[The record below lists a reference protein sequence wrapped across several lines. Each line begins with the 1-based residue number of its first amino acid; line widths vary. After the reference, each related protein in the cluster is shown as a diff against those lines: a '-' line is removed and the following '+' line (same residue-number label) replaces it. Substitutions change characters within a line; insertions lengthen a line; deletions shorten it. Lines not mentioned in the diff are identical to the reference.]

1 MIVKISKEEKGIADY
16 LKTGKK
22 RDSKLTR
29 DEKDDRLPLAGNLDL
44 IEMSEKHQSKK
55 KNKKHN
61 YYHISLSFTSE
72 EWNKLYESG
81 NIDELIIDF
90 LRLTFPN
97 HDIDELLFYA
107 EAHLPIIK
115 EEPYI
120 PRPEGA
126 LENRTLNKKH
136 KNGEPLKREPHI
148 HLIVSFENMKFT
160 HSVKTGGVIYTKG
173 ASKQQAKAVMAKS
186 VEKFKRVV
194 NDILSNKYGLNNIEP
209 LGMDEDQLEK
219 QYESFK
225 SAAQK
230 VRKGKEKDMQM
241 KIETDVVIEPKAN
254 TKEQNISVEEL
265 LADAR
270 NSTADYLLRMIE
282 EDESLKKD
290 YYDRAKRLNAVDIR
304 EFLPMINAKF
314 NITAKPEMVNDKY
327 KVRVDGFK
335 GTYNLTD
342 LMCKIVYNGRKG
354 ALFHVVNELE
364 QMLIEIQANKN
375 KPKITLSVS
384 SDFNT
389 PNKDS
394 KTQVLNN
401 WKTIQIEP
409 YNLKSVLKN
418 YSAIS
423 VASFKNKNEEDS
435 GIDGITP
442 VLIYDIDNSK
452 FTISDA
458 QNLLQSKGV
467 KGFIYPTTYQATDT
481 KVEKFK
487 LIIPTTKAPS
497 LNEYDEYIKEITR
510 ELGLYNIVN
519 NQSLYPSKFH
529 YTPVPGAELVS
540 ISGKTLDNTRAIEEA
555 GLKTDINNMDIK
567 AIYEDLQKLR
577 RYELSHEPKDADS
590 HIKRASYQA
599 ISSMISIKELIEYFD
614 ESAVLKEYKNHQILS
629 DKSDRY
635 LYLSEENT
643 AYSFNQNRHYTPY
656 IYIRDKF
663 DEAARKIKTGFLNDD
678 VIKKIGLKQNE
689 YEGFVKAID
698 SHLDINRYYLAFINR
713 TESFKKY
720 LPDIVR
726 INYKCLIYNIKTYMK
741 DWQDMQ
747 GFNKLKERYKTDKI
761 CLAEDHISFDSL
773 KIIKQELY
781 NKGLDKDFGVEQSTQ
796 QSNEIEG
803 KEQNVKLGNVKL
815 GYDGLRR

>member
-1 MIVKISKEEKGIADY
+1 MIVKISKGEKGVADY

-44 IEMSEKHQSKK
+44 IEMSERHQSKK
-55 KNKKHN
+55 KNKKYN

-72 EWNKLYESG
+72 EWSRLYESG
-81 NIDELIIDF
+81 NIDEFIMDF

-97 HDIDELLFYA
+97 HDIEELLFYA

-160 HSVKTGGVIYTKG
+160 HSVKTGGAIYAKG
-173 ASKQQAKAVMAKS
+173 AAKQQVKAIMAKS
-186 VEKFKRVV
+186 AEKFKRVV

-209 LGMDEDQLEK
+209 LSMDEDKLEK

-230 VRKGKEKDMQM
+230 VRKGKEKDTQI

-254 TKEQNISVEEL
+254 TKEQNISIEEL

-314 NITAKPEMVNDKY
+314 NITAKAEMVNDKY
-327 KVRVDGFK
+327 KARVDGFK

-364 QMLIEIQANKN
+364 QMLIELQANKN
-375 KPKITLSVS
+375 EPKITLSVS

-389 PNKDS
+389 PNKDP

-401 WKTIQIEP
+401 WETIQIEP

-423 VASFKNKNEEDS
+423 VASFKDKNEEDS
-435 GIDGITP
+435 SINGITP
-442 VLIYDIDNSK
+442 TLIYDIDSPK
-452 FTISDA
+452 FTINDA
-458 QNLLQSKGV
+458 QNLLQSKGI
-467 KGFIYPTTYQATDT
+467 KGFIYPTSYQAPDA

-519 NQSLYPSKFH
+519 NQSLYHSKFH
-529 YTPVPGAELVS
+529 YTPVSGSELVS
-540 ISGKTLDNTRAIEEA
+540 ISGKTFDNTRAIEDA
-555 GLKTDINNMDIK
+555 SLKTDINNMDIK

-577 RYELSHEPKDADS
+577 RYELSHEPKDS
-590 HIKRASYQA
+590 NLHIKRASYQA
-599 ISSMISIKELIEYFD
+599 ISSKIPIKELIEYFD
-614 ESAVLKEYKNHQILS
+614 ESTVFKKYKNHQILS
-629 DKSDRY
+629 GNSDRY
-635 LYLSEENT
+635 LYLPEENT
-643 AYSFNQNRHYTPY
+643 AYSFSQSRHYTPY

-663 DEAARKIKTGFLNDD
+663 YEAARKIKTGFLNDD
-678 VIKKIGLKQNE
+678 LIKKLGITQNE

-747 GFNKLKERYKTDKI
+747 GFNKLKECYKTDKI
-761 CLAEDHISFDSL
+761 SLTNDHISFGSL
-773 KIIKQELY
+773 KIKKQELY
-781 NKGLDKDFGVEQSTQ
+781 DQGLDSNFGVEQTKQPSDRV
-796 QSNEIEG
+796 EA
-803 KEQNVKLGNVKL
+803 KEQNIKS
-815 GYDGLRR
+815 GYDSLER

>member
-1 MIVKISKEEKGIADY
+1 MIVKISKGEKGIADY

-44 IEMSEKHQSKK
+44 IEMSEKHQIKK
-55 KNKKHN
+55 KNKKYN

-72 EWNKLYESG
+72 EWSRLYESG
-81 NIDELIIDF
+81 NIYELIMDF

-97 HDIDELLFYA
+97 HDIEELLFYV

-230 VRKGKEKDMQM
+230 VKKGKEKDTQM
-241 KIETDVVIEPKAN
+241 KIETDVVIEPKDN

-265 LADAR
+265 LADAK
-270 NSTADYLLRMIE
+270 NSTADYLLRIIE
-282 EDESLKKD
+282 EDESFKKD

-314 NITAKPEMVNDKY
+314 NITAKPEVVNDKY

-364 QMLIEIQANKN
+364 QMLIELQANKN
-375 KPKITLSVS
+375 EPKITLRVS
-384 SDFNT
+384 SDFGA
-389 PNKDS
+389 PNKDP

-401 WKTIQIEP
+401 WETIQIEP
-409 YNLKSVLKN
+409 YNLKSILKN

-423 VASFKNKNEEDS
+423 VVSFKGKNEEDS
-435 GIDGITP
+435 SIDGITP
-442 VLIYDIDNSK
+442 TLIYDIYSPK
-452 FTISDA
+452 FTINDA
-458 QNLLQSKGV
+458 QNLLQSKGI
-467 KGFIYPTTYQATDT
+467 KGFIYPTTYQTPDT

-487 LIIPTTKAPS
+487 LIIPTAKAPS

-519 NQSLYPSKFH
+519 NQSLYPSNFH
-529 YTPVPGAELVS
+529 YTPVPGSEVVS
-540 ISGKTLDNTRAIEEA
+540 IRGKTLDNTRAIEDVS
-555 GLKTDINNMDIK
+555 LKTDINNMDIK

-577 RYELSHEPKDADS
+577 RYELSHEPKDTKS

-599 ISSMISIKELIEYFD
+599 ISSKIPIKELIKYFD
-614 ESAVLKEYKNHQILS
+614 ESTMIKKYKDYQILS
-629 DKSDRY
+629 GNSGRY
-635 LYLSEENT
+635 LYLLEENT

-663 DEAARKIKTGFLNDD
+663 YEAARKIETGSYDD
-678 VIKKIGLKQNE
+678 DLIQKLRLKQNE

-747 GFNKLKERYKTDKI
+747 GFNKLKECYKTDKI
-761 CLAEDHISFDSL
+761 SLANDHISFGSL
-773 KIIKQELY
+773 KITKQELY
-781 NKGLDKDFGVEQSTQ
+781 GQGLDSNFGVEQTKQ
-796 QSNEIEG
+796 PSNMIEP
-803 KEQNVKLGNVKL
+803 KDQNIKS
-815 GYDGLRR
+815 GYDSLER

>member
-1 MIVKISKEEKGIADY
+1 MIVKISKGEKGIADY

-44 IEMSEKHQSKK
+44 IEMSEKHQGKK

-81 NIDELIIDF
+81 NIDELIMDF

-97 HDIDELLFYA
+97 HDIEELLFYV

-120 PRPEGA
+120 PRSEGA
-126 LENRTLNKKH
+126 LENKVLNKKH

-173 ASKQQAKAVMAKS
+173 AAKQQVKAVMAKS
-186 VEKFKRVV
+186 AEKFKRVV

-230 VRKGKEKDMQM
+230 VKKGKEKDTQM

-282 EDESLKKD
+282 EDESFKKD
-290 YYDRAKRLNAVDIR
+290 YYDRAKKLNAVDIR
-304 EFLPMINAKF
+304 ELLPMINAKF
-314 NITAKPEMVNDKY
+314 NIAAKAEMVNDKY

-364 QMLIEIQANKN
+364 QMLIELQANKN
-375 KPKITLSVS
+375 EPKITLSVS

-389 PNKDS
+389 PNKDP
-394 KTQVLNN
+394 KTQVLNS
-401 WKTIQIEP
+401 WETIRIEP

-423 VASFKNKNEEDS
+423 AASFKDKSEEAS
-435 GIDGITP
+435 SIDGITP
-442 VLIYDIDNSK
+442 TLIYDIDNSK
-452 FTISDA
+452 FTANDA
-458 QNLLQSKGV
+458 QNLLQSKGI
-467 KGFIYPTTYQATDT
+467 KGFIYPTTYQAPDT

-510 ELGLYNIVN
+510 ELRLYNIVN

-529 YTPVPGAELVS
+529 YTPVPGSEVIS
-540 ISGKTLDNTRAIEEA
+540 ISGKTFDNTRAIEDA
-555 GLKTDINNMDIK
+555 SLKTDINNMDIR
-567 AIYEDLQKLR
+567 AIYEVLQNQRK
-577 RYELSHEPKDADS
+577 YELSHEPKDSNS

-599 ISSMISIKELIEYFD
+599 ISSKIPIKELIEYFD
-614 ESAVLKEYKNHQILS
+614 ESTMVKKYKDYQILS
-629 DKSDRY
+629 GNSGRY
-635 LYLSEENT
+635 LYLPEENT
-643 AYSFNQNRHYTPY
+643 AYSFSQNRHYTPY

-663 DEAARKIKTGFLNDD
+663 YDAARKINTGFYDD
-678 VIKKIGLKQNE
+678 DLIQKLSITKNE
-689 YEGFVKAID
+689 YECFVKDID
-698 SHLDINRYYLAFINR
+698 NHLDINRYYLAFINR
-713 TESFKKY
+713 TENFKKY
-720 LPDIVR
+720 LSDIAK
-726 INYKCLIYNIKTYMK
+726 INYKGLIYNIKTYMK

-747 GFNKLKERYKTDKI
+747 GFNKLKERYKADKI
-761 CLAEDHISFDSL
+761 SLANDHISFGSL
-773 KIIKQELY
+773 KITKQELY
-781 NKGLDKDFGVEQSTQ
+781 NQGLDNNFRIEQTKQ
-796 QSNEIEG
+796 TSNRAEG
-803 KEQNVKLGNVKL
+803 KEQNIKS
-815 GYDGLRR
+815 GYDSLER

>member
-1 MIVKISKEEKGIADY
+1 MIVKISKGEKGVADY

-44 IEMSEKHQSKK
+44 IEMSERHQSK
-55 KNKKHN
+55 NKKYN

-72 EWNKLYESG
+72 EWSRLYESG
-81 NIDELIIDF
+81 NIYELIMDF
-90 LRLTFPN
+90 LKLTFPN
-97 HDIDELLFYA
+97 HDIEELLFYV

-126 LENRTLNKKH
+126 LENRVLNKKH

-230 VRKGKEKDMQM
+230 VRKGKEKDTQM
-241 KIETDVVIEPKAN
+241 KIERDVVIEPKAN

-265 LADAR
+265 LADAK

-290 YYDRAKRLNAVDIR
+290 YYDRAKRLNAMDIR

-314 NITAKPEMVNDKY
+314 NITAKPKIVNDKY
-327 KVRVDGFK
+327 KVSVDEFK

-364 QMLIEIQANKN
+364 QMLIELQANKN
-375 KPKITLSVS
+375 EPKITLSVS

-389 PNKDS
+389 PNKDP

-401 WKTIQIEP
+401 WETIQIEP

-423 VASFKNKNEEDS
+423 VASFKDKNEEDS
-435 GIDGITP
+435 SIDSITP
-442 VLIYDIDNSK
+442 TLIYDINNSK
-452 FTISDA
+452 FTANDA
-458 QNLLQSKGV
+458 QNLLQSKEI
-467 KGFIYPTTYQATDT
+467 KGFIYPTTYQAPDA
-481 KVEKFK
+481 KVENFK

-529 YTPVPGAELVS
+529 YTPVPGSELVC
-540 ISGKTLDNTRAIEEA
+540 ISGKTLDNTRAIEDA
-555 GLKTDINNMDIK
+555 GLKTDLNNMDIK
-567 AIYEDLQKLR
+567 VIEKNLQNLR
-577 RYELSHEPKDADS
+577 KYELSHEPKDTNS

-599 ISSMISIKELIEYFD
+599 ISSKIPIKELIEYFD
-614 ESAVLKEYKNHQILS
+614 ESTVFKKYKNHQILS
-629 DKSDRY
+629 GKSGRY
-635 LYLSEENT
+635 LYLPEENT
-643 AYSFNQNRHYTPY
+643 AYSFSQNRHYTPY

-663 DEAARKIKTGFLNDD
+663 YEAARKIKTGFYDD
-678 VIKKIGLKQNE
+678 DLIQKLSITKNE
-689 YEGFVKAID
+689 YEGFVKVID
-698 SHLDINRYYLAFINR
+698 NHLDINRYYLAFINR

-726 INYKCLIYNIKTYMK
+726 INYKCLIYSIKTYMK

-747 GFNKLKERYKTDKI
+747 GFNKLKECYKTDKI
-761 CLAEDHISFDSL
+761 SLANDHISFGSL
-773 KIIKQELY
+773 KITKQELY
-781 NKGLDKDFGVEQSTQ
+781 DQGLDRDFGIEQTKQ
-796 QSNEIEG
+796 PSNRAEG
-803 KEQNVKLGNVKL
+803 KEQNIKS
-815 GYDGLRR
+815 GYDSLER

>member
-1 MIVKISKEEKGIADY
+1 MIVKISKGEKGIADY

-44 IEMSEKHQSKK
+44 IEMSEKHQIKK
-55 KNKKHN
+55 KNKKYN

-72 EWNKLYESG
+72 EWSRLYESG
-81 NIDELIIDF
+81 NIDEFIMDF
-90 LRLTFPN
+90 LKLTFPN

-126 LENRTLNKKH
+126 LENRVLNKKH

-160 HSVKTGGVIYTKG
+160 HSVKTGGAIYAKG
-173 ASKQQAKAVMAKS
+173 ASKQQAKAIMAKS

-209 LGMDEDQLEK
+209 LGMGEDQLEK

-230 VRKGKEKDMQM
+230 VRKGKEKDTQM

-282 EDESLKKD
+282 EDESFKKD

-327 KVRVDGFK
+327 KVSVDGFK

-364 QMLIEIQANKN
+364 QMLIELQANKN
-375 KPKITLSVS
+375 EPKITLSVS

-389 PNKDS
+389 PNKDP
-394 KTQVLNN
+394 KTQVLNS
-401 WKTIQIEP
+401 WKTIRIEP

-423 VASFKNKNEEDS
+423 VASFKDKNEEYSSIDS
-435 GIDGITP
+435 ITP
-442 VLIYDIDNSK
+442 TLIYDIDSPK
-452 FTISDA
+452 FTINDA
-458 QNLLQSKGV
+458 QNLLQSKEI
-467 KGFIYPTTYQATDT
+467 KGFIYPTTYQAPDT

-487 LIIPTTKAPS
+487 LIIPTAKAPS

-519 NQSLYPSKFH
+519 NQSLYHSKFH

-555 GLKTDINNMDIK
+555 GLKTDLNNMDVK
-567 AIYEDLQKLR
+567 AIEKNLQNLR
-577 RYELSHEPKDADS
+577 KYELSCEPKDTNS
-590 HIKRASYQA
+590 HIKRVSYQA
-599 ISSMISIKELIEYFD
+599 ISSKISIKELIEYFD

-629 DKSDRY
+629 SNSSRY
-635 LYLSEENT
+635 LYLPEENT
-643 AYSFNQNRHYTPY
+643 VYSFSQNRLYTPY

-663 DEAARKIKTGFLNDD
+663 YEAARKIKTGFLNDD
-678 VIKKIGLKQNE
+678 LIKKLGITQNE

-698 SHLDINRYYLAFINR
+698 GHLDINRYYLAFINR

-747 GFNKLKERYKTDKI
+747 GFNKLKKCYKADKI
-761 CLAEDHISFDSL
+761 SLANDHISFGSL
-773 KIIKQELY
+773 KITKQELY
-781 NKGLDKDFGVEQSTQ
+781 GQGLDSNFGAEQTKQPS
-796 QSNEIEG
+796 SMIET
-803 KEQNVKLGNVKL
+803 KEWNVKSGHDSLE
-815 GYDGLRR
+815 R

>member
-1 MIVKISKEEKGIADY
+1 MIVKISKGEKGIADY

-55 KNKKHN
+55 KNKKYN

-72 EWNKLYESG
+72 EWSRLYESG
-81 NIDELIIDF
+81 NIDEFIMDF
-90 LRLTFPN
+90 LKLTFPN

-126 LENRTLNKKH
+126 LENRVLNKKH

-160 HSVKTGGVIYTKG
+160 HSVKTGGAIYAKG
-173 ASKQQAKAVMAKS
+173 ASKQQAKAIMAKS

-209 LGMDEDQLEK
+209 LGMDEDQLKK

-230 VRKGKEKDMQM
+230 VKKGKEKDTQM

-254 TKEQNISVEEL
+254 TKKQNISVEEL

-282 EDESLKKD
+282 EDESFKKD

-327 KVRVDGFK
+327 KVSVDGFK

-364 QMLIEIQANKN
+364 QMLIELQANKN
-375 KPKITLSVS
+375 EPKITLSVS

-389 PNKDS
+389 PNKDP
-394 KTQVLNN
+394 KTQVLNS
-401 WKTIQIEP
+401 WKTIRIEP

-423 VASFKNKNEEDS
+423 VASFKDKNEEDS
-435 GIDGITP
+435 SIDGITP
-442 VLIYDIDNSK
+442 TLIYDIDSPK
-452 FTISDA
+452 FTINDA
-458 QNLLQSKGV
+458 QNLLQSKGI
-467 KGFIYPTTYQATDT
+467 KGFIYPTSYQAPDA
-481 KVEKFK
+481 KVENFK

-519 NQSLYPSKFH
+519 NQSLYPSNFH
-529 YTPVPGAELVS
+529 YTPVPGSELVS
-540 ISGKTLDNTRAIEEA
+540 IRGKTFDNTRAIEDA
-555 GLKTDINNMDIK
+555 SLKTDINNMDIK

-577 RYELSHEPKDADS
+577 RYELSHEPKDTDS
-590 HIKRASYQA
+590 HIKRANYQA

-629 DKSDRY
+629 SNSSRY
-635 LYLSEENT
+635 LYLPEENT
-643 AYSFNQNRHYTPY
+643 VYSFSQNRLYTPY

-663 DEAARKIKTGFLNDD
+663 YEAARKIKTGFLNDD
-678 VIKKIGLKQNE
+678 LIKKLGITQNE

-698 SHLDINRYYLAFINR
+698 GHLDINRYYLAFINR

-747 GFNKLKERYKTDKI
+747 GFNKLKKCYKADKI
-761 CLAEDHISFDSL
+761 SLANDHISFGSL
-773 KIIKQELY
+773 KITKQELY
-781 NKGLDKDFGVEQSTQ
+781 GQGLDSNFGAEQTKQPS
-796 QSNEIEG
+796 SMIET
-803 KEQNVKLGNVKL
+803 KEWNVKSGH
-815 GYDGLRR
+815 DGLER

>member
-1 MIVKISKEEKGIADY
+1 MIVKISKGEKGVADY

-44 IEMSEKHQSKK
+44 IEMSERHQSKK
-55 KNKKHN
+55 KNKKYN

-72 EWNKLYESG
+72 EWSRLYESG
-81 NIDELIIDF
+81 NIDEFIMDF

-173 ASKQQAKAVMAKS
+173 ASKQQTKAIMAKS

-230 VRKGKEKDMQM
+230 VRKGKEKDTQM
-241 KIETDVVIEPKAN
+241 KIETDVVIEPKDS

-265 LADAR
+265 LADAK
-270 NSTADYLLRMIE
+270 NSTADYILRMIE
-282 EDESLKKD
+282 EDDGFKKD

-364 QMLIEIQANKN
+364 QMLIELRANKN
-375 KPKITLSVS
+375 EPKITLSVS
-384 SDFNT
+384 SDFST
-389 PNKDS
+389 PNKNP
-394 KTQVLNN
+394 KTQVLNS
-401 WKTIQIEP
+401 WETIRIEP
-409 YNLKSVLKN
+409 YNLKSILKN

-423 VASFKNKNEEDS
+423 VASFKDKSEEAS

-442 VLIYDIDNSK
+442 TLIYDIDSPK

-458 QNLLQSKGV
+458 QNLLQSKGI
-467 KGFIYPTTYQATDT
+467 KGFIYPTTYQAPGT

-519 NQSLYPSKFH
+519 NQSLYPSNFH
-529 YTPVPGAELVS
+529 YTPVPGSEVVS
-540 ISGKTLDNTRAIEEA
+540 IRGKTFDNTRAIEDA
-555 GLKTDINNMDIK
+555 SLKTDLNNMDVK
-567 AIYEDLQKLR
+567 AIEENLQKLR
-577 RYELSHEPKDADS
+577 RYELSHEPKDS
-590 HIKRASYQA
+590 NLHIKRVSYQA
-599 ISSMISIKELIEYFD
+599 ISSKIPIKELIEYFD
-614 ESAVLKEYKNHQILS
+614 ESTVFKKYKNHQILS
-629 DKSDRY
+629 SKSGRY
-635 LYLSEENT
+635 LYLPEENI
-643 AYSFNQNRHYTPY
+643 AYSFSQNRHYTPY

-663 DEAARKIKTGFLNDD
+663 DEAARKIKIGFLNDG
-678 VIKKIGLKQNE
+678 VIKKLGLKQNE

-698 SHLDINRYYLAFINR
+698 GHLDIDRYYLAFINR

-720 LPDIVR
+720 LPNIVR

-747 GFNKLKERYKTDKI
+747 GFNELKERYKTDKI
-761 CLAEDHISFDSL
+761 SLANDHISFGSI
-773 KIIKQELY
+773 KITKQELY
-781 NKGLDKDFGVEQSTQ
+781 GQGLDKNFGGVGQSKQ
-796 QSNEIEG
+796 QSSEI
-803 KEQNVKLGNVKL
+803 KAIEQNVKS
-815 GYDGLRR
+815 GYDGLGR

>member
-1 MIVKISKEEKGIADY
+1 MIVKISKGEKGVADY

-44 IEMSEKHQSKK
+44 IEMSERHQSKK
-55 KNKKHN
+55 KNKKYN

-72 EWNKLYESG
+72 EWSRLYESG
-81 NIDELIIDF
+81 NIDEFIMDF

-148 HLIVSFENMKFT
+148 HIIVSFENMKFT
-160 HSVKTGGVIYTKG
+160 HSVKTGGAIYTKG
-173 ASKQQAKAVMAKS
+173 ASKQQTKAIMAKS
-186 VEKFKRVV
+186 AEKFKRVV

-230 VRKGKEKDMQM
+230 VKKGKEKDTQM

-265 LADAR
+265 LADAK

-282 EDESLKKD
+282 EDESFKKD

-364 QMLIEIQANKN
+364 QMLIELQANKN
-375 KPKITLSVS
+375 EPKITLSVS

-389 PNKDS
+389 PNKDP
-394 KTQVLNN
+394 KAQVLNS
-401 WKTIQIEP
+401 WKTIRIEP

-442 VLIYDIDNSK
+442 TLIYDIYSPK
-452 FTISDA
+452 FTINDA
-458 QNLLQSKGV
+458 QNLLQSKGI
-467 KGFIYPTTYQATDT
+467 KGFMYPTSYQAPDT

-529 YTPVPGAELVS
+529 YTPVPGSELVS

-555 GLKTDINNMDIK
+555 GLKTDINNMDVK
-567 AIYEDLQKLR
+567 ALEENLQKLR
-577 RYELSHEPKDADS
+577 IYELSCEPKDTNS
-590 HIKRASYQA
+590 HIKRTSYQA
-599 ISSMISIKELIEYFD
+599 ISSKIPIKELIEYFD
-614 ESAVLKEYKNHQILS
+614 ESTVLKEYKNHQILS
-629 DKSDRY
+629 SNSSRY
-635 LYLSEENT
+635 LYLPEENT
-643 AYSFNQNRHYTPY
+643 VYSFSQNRLYTPY

-663 DEAARKIKTGFLNDD
+663 YEAARKIKTGFYDD
-678 VIKKIGLKQNE
+678 DLIKKLGITQNE

-698 SHLDINRYYLAFINR
+698 GHLDINRYYLAFINR

-747 GFNKLKERYKTDKI
+747 GFNKLKKCYKADKI
-761 CLAEDHISFDSL
+761 SLANDHISFGSL
-773 KIIKQELY
+773 KITKQELY
-781 NKGLDKDFGVEQSTQ
+781 GQGLDSNFGAEQTKQPS
-796 QSNEIEG
+796 SMIET
-803 KEQNVKLGNVKL
+803 KEWNVKSGHDSLE
-815 GYDGLRR
+815 R

>member
-1 MIVKISKEEKGIADY
+1 MIVKISKGEKGIADY

-55 KNKKHN
+55 KNKKYN

-72 EWNKLYESG
+72 EWSRLYESG
-81 NIDELIIDF
+81 NIYEFIMDF

-148 HLIVSFENMKFT
+148 HLIISFENMEFT
-160 HSVKTGGVIYTKG
+160 HSVKTGGAIYAKG
-173 ASKQQAKAVMAKS
+173 AAKQQVKAIMAKS
-186 VEKFKRVV
+186 AEKFKRVV

-209 LGMDEDQLEK
+209 LSMDEDQLKK

-230 VRKGKEKDMQM
+230 VKKGKEKDTQM

-254 TKEQNISVEEL
+254 TKEQNTSVEEL
-265 LADAR
+265 LADAK
-270 NSTADYLLRMIE
+270 NFTADYLLRMIE
-282 EDESLKKD
+282 KDESFKKD

-364 QMLIEIQANKN
+364 QMLIELQVNKN
-375 KPKITLSVS
+375 EPKITLSVS
-384 SDFNT
+384 SDFST
-389 PNKDS
+389 PNKNP
-394 KTQVLNN
+394 KTQVLNS

-409 YNLKSVLKN
+409 YNLKSILKN
-418 YSAIS
+418 YSAVS
-423 VASFKNKNEEDS
+423 VASFKDKSEEAS
-435 GIDGITP
+435 SVDGITP
-442 VLIYDIDNSK
+442 TLIYDIDNSK
-452 FTISDA
+452 FSANDA
-458 QNLLQSKGV
+458 QNLLQSKGI
-467 KGFIYPTTYQATDT
+467 KGFIYPTTYQTPDT

-497 LNEYDEYIKEITR
+497 LNEYDEYIKETTR

-529 YTPVPGAELVS
+529 YTPVPGSEVVS
-540 ISGKTLDNTRAIEEA
+540 IRGKTFDNTRAIEDA
-555 GLKTDINNMDIK
+555 GLKTDLNNMDIK
-567 AIYEDLQKLR
+567 AIEENLQKLR
-577 RYELSHEPKDADS
+577 RYELSHEPKDS
-590 HIKRASYQA
+590 NLHIKRASYQA
-599 ISSMISIKELIEYFD
+599 ISSKIPIKELIEYFD
-614 ESAVLKEYKNHQILS
+614 ESTMVKKYKDYQILFNNNS
-629 DKSDRY
+629 RY

-643 AYSFNQNRHYTPY
+643 AYSFSQNRHYTPY

-663 DEAARKIKTGFLNDD
+663 YEAARKIKTGFYDD
-678 VIKKIGLKQNE
+678 DLIQKLSITKNE
-689 YEGFVKAID
+689 YEGFVKDID
-698 SHLDINRYYLAFINR
+698 NHLDINRYYLAFINR
-713 TESFKKY
+713 TENFKKY
-720 LPDIVR
+720 LSDIAK
-726 INYKCLIYNIKTYMK
+726 INYKGLIYNIKTYMK

-747 GFNKLKERYKTDKI
+747 GFNNLKERYKTDKI

-781 NKGLDKDFGVEQSTQ
+781 GQGLDSNFGAEQTKQPS
-796 QSNEIEG
+796 SMIET
-803 KEQNVKLGNVKL
+803 KEWNVKSGHDSLE
-815 GYDGLRR
+815 R

>member
-1 MIVKISKEEKGIADY
+1 MIVKISKGEKGVADY

-44 IEMSEKHQSKK
+44 IEMSEKHQIKK
-55 KNKKHN
+55 KNKKYN

-72 EWNKLYESG
+72 EWSRLYESG
-81 NIDELIIDF
+81 NIYELIMDF

-97 HDIDELLFYA
+97 HDIEELLFYV

-148 HLIVSFENMKFT
+148 HLIISFENMEFT

-230 VRKGKEKDMQM
+230 VRKGKEKDTQM

-265 LADAR
+265 LADAK

-282 EDESLKKD
+282 EDESFKKD
-290 YYDRAKRLNAVDIR
+290 YYDRAKKLNAVDIR
-304 EFLPMINAKF
+304 ELLPMINAKF
-314 NITAKPEMVNDKY
+314 NIAAKAEMVNDKY

-364 QMLIEIQANKN
+364 QMLIELQANKN
-375 KPKITLSVS
+375 EPKITLSVS

-389 PNKDS
+389 PNKDP
-394 KTQVLNN
+394 KTQVLNS
-401 WKTIQIEP
+401 WKTIRIEP

-423 VASFKNKNEEDS
+423 VASFKDKNEEDS
-435 GIDGITP
+435 SIDGITP
-442 VLIYDIDNSK
+442 TLIYDIYSPK
-452 FTISDA
+452 FTINDA
-458 QNLLQSKGV
+458 QNLLQSKGI
-467 KGFIYPTTYQATDT
+467 KGFIYPTTYQAPDT

-519 NQSLYPSKFH
+519 NSSLHYSKFH

-577 RYELSHEPKDADS
+577 RYELSHEPKDS
-590 HIKRASYQA
+590 NLHIKRASYQA
-599 ISSMISIKELIEYFD
+599 ISSKIPIKELIEYFD
-614 ESAVLKEYKNHQILS
+614 ESTVFKKYKNHQILS
-629 DKSDRY
+629 GKSGRY
-635 LYLSEENT
+635 LYLPEENT
-643 AYSFNQNRHYTPY
+643 AYSFSQNRHYTPY

-663 DEAARKIKTGFLNDD
+663 YEAARKIKTGFYDD
-678 VIKKIGLKQNE
+678 DLIQKLRLKQNE

-747 GFNKLKERYKTDKI
+747 GFNKLKECYKTDKI
-761 CLAEDHISFDSL
+761 SLANDHISFGSL
-773 KIIKQELY
+773 KITKQELY
-781 NKGLDKDFGVEQSTQ
+781 GQGLDSNFGAEQTKQPSSVAEHKDQD
-796 QSNEIEG
+796 
-803 KEQNVKLGNVKL
+803 VKSE
-815 GYDGLRR
+815 YDGLRR

>member
-1 MIVKISKEEKGIADY
+1 MIVKISKGEKGIADY

-44 IEMSEKHQSKK
+44 IEMSEKHQIKK
-55 KNKKHN
+55 KNKKYN

-72 EWNKLYESG
+72 EWSRLYESG
-81 NIDELIIDF
+81 NIYELIMDF
-90 LRLTFPN
+90 LKLTFPN
-97 HDIDELLFYA
+97 HDIEELLFYV

-126 LENRTLNKKH
+126 LENRVLNKKH

-230 VRKGKEKDMQM
+230 VRKGKEKDTQM
-241 KIETDVVIEPKAN
+241 KIERDVVIEPKAN

-304 EFLPMINAKF
+304 EFLPIINAKF
-314 NITAKPEMVNDKY
+314 NITAKPKIVNDKY
-327 KVRVDGFK
+327 KVSVDGFK

-364 QMLIEIQANKN
+364 QMYIELEANKN
-375 KPKITLSVS
+375 EPKITLSVS
-384 SDFNT
+384 SDFST
-389 PNKDS
+389 PNKNP
-394 KTQVLNN
+394 KTQVLNS

-409 YNLKSVLKN
+409 YNLKSILKN

-423 VASFKNKNEEDS
+423 VAGFKDKNEEADNIDS
-435 GIDGITP
+435 ITP
-442 VLIYDIDNSK
+442 TLIYDIDNSK

-458 QNLLQSKGV
+458 QNLLQSKGI
-467 KGFIYPTTYQATDT
+467 KGFIYTTTYQTPDT

-510 ELGLYNIVN
+510 ELGLYNILN

-529 YTPVPGAELVS
+529 YTPVPGSEVVS
-540 ISGKTLDNTRAIEEA
+540 ISGKTFDNTRAIEDA
-555 GLKTDINNMDIK
+555 SLKTDINNMDIK
-567 AIYEDLQKLR
+567 VIEKNLQNLR
-577 RYELSHEPKDADS
+577 KYELSHEPKDTDS

-599 ISSMISIKELIEYFD
+599 ISSKISIKELIEYFD
-614 ESAVLKEYKNHQILS
+614 ESSMVKKYKNHQILS
-629 DKSDRY
+629 GNSGRY
-635 LYLSEENT
+635 LYLPEENT
-643 AYSFNQNRHYTPY
+643 VYSFSQNRHYTPY

-663 DEAARKIKTGFLNDD
+663 YEAARKIKTGFLNDD
-678 VIKKIGLKQNE
+678 LIQKLSITKNE
-689 YEGFVKAID
+689 YEGFVKDID
-698 SHLDINRYYLAFINR
+698 NHLDINRYYLAFINR

-726 INYKCLIYNIKTYMK
+726 INYQGLIYNIKTHMK

-747 GFNKLKERYKTDKI
+747 GFNKLKERYKTDNI
-761 CLAEDHISFDSL
+761 SLANDHISFGSL
-773 KIIKQELY
+773 KITKQELY
-781 NKGLDKDFGVEQSTQ
+781 SQGLDSNFGAEQTKQ
-796 QSNEIEG
+796 PSNIIET
-803 KEQNVKLGNVKL
+803 KEQNIKS
-815 GYDGLRR
+815 GYDSFER

>member
-1 MIVKISKEEKGIADY
+1 MIVKISKGEKGVADY

-44 IEMSEKHQSKK
+44 IEMSERHQSKK
-55 KNKKHN
+55 KNKKYN

-72 EWNKLYESG
+72 EWSRLYESG
-81 NIDELIIDF
+81 NIDEFIMDF

-160 HSVKTGGVIYTKG
+160 HSVKTGGAIYTKG
-173 ASKQQAKAVMAKS
+173 ASKQQTKAIMAKS

-230 VRKGKEKDMQM
+230 VKKGKEKDTQM
-241 KIETDVVIEPKAN
+241 KIETDVVIEPKDN

-265 LADAR
+265 LADAK

-282 EDESLKKD
+282 EDERFKKD
-290 YYDRAKRLNAVDIR
+290 YYDRAKRLNAVDIS

-314 NITAKPEMVNDKY
+314 NITAKPEVVNDKY

-364 QMLIEIQANKN
+364 QMFIELEANKN
-375 KPKITLSVS
+375 EPKITLSVS
-384 SDFNT
+384 SDFSA
-389 PNKDS
+389 PNKNP
-394 KTQVLNN
+394 KTQVLNS
-401 WKTIQIEP
+401 WKTIRIEP

-442 VLIYDIDNSK
+442 TLIYDIYSPK
-452 FTISDA
+452 FTINDA
-458 QNLLQSKGV
+458 QNLLQSKGI
-467 KGFIYPTTYQATDT
+467 KGFIYPTTYQTPDT

-487 LIIPTTKAPS
+487 LIIPTAKAPS

-519 NQSLYPSKFH
+519 NQSLYPSNFH
-529 YTPVPGAELVS
+529 YTPVPGSEVVS
-540 ISGKTLDNTRAIEEA
+540 IRGKTLDNTRAIEDVS
-555 GLKTDINNMDIK
+555 LKTDINNMDIK

-577 RYELSHEPKDADS
+577 RYELSHEPKDTKS

-599 ISSMISIKELIEYFD
+599 ISSKIPIKELIKYFD
-614 ESAVLKEYKNHQILS
+614 ESTMIKKYKDYQILS
-629 DKSDRY
+629 GNSGRY
-635 LYLSEENT
+635 LYLLEENT

-663 DEAARKIKTGFLNDD
+663 YEAARKIETGSYDD
-678 VIKKIGLKQNE
+678 DLIQKLRLKQNE

-713 TESFKKY
+713 TENFKKY
-720 LPDIVR
+720 LSDIAK
-726 INYKCLIYNIKTYMK
+726 INYKGLIHNIKTYMK

-761 CLAEDHISFDSL
+761 YLTNDHISFGSL
-773 KIIKQELY
+773 KIAKQELY
-781 NKGLDKDFGVEQSTQ
+781 NQGLDKNFGVEQSKQ
-796 QSNEIEG
+796 QSSEI
-803 KEQNVKLGNVKL
+803 KAIEQNVKS
-815 GYDGLRR
+815 GYDGLGR

>member
-1 MIVKISKEEKGIADY
+1 MIVKISKGEKGIADY

-44 IEMSEKHQSKK
+44 IEMSEKHQIKK
-55 KNKKHN
+55 KNKKYN

-72 EWNKLYESG
+72 EWSRLYESG
-81 NIDELIIDF
+81 NIYELIMDF

-97 HDIDELLFYA
+97 HDIEELLFYV

-126 LENRTLNKKH
+126 LENKVLNKKH

-173 ASKQQAKAVMAKS
+173 AAKQQVKAVMAKS
-186 VEKFKRVV
+186 AEKFKRVV

-230 VRKGKEKDMQM
+230 VKKGKEKDTQM

-282 EDESLKKD
+282 EDESFKKD
-290 YYDRAKRLNAVDIR
+290 YYDRAKKLNAVDIR
-304 EFLPMINAKF
+304 ELLPMINAKF
-314 NITAKPEMVNDKY
+314 NIAAKAEMVNDKY

-364 QMLIEIQANKN
+364 QMLIELQANKN
-375 KPKITLSVS
+375 EPKITLSVS
-384 SDFNT
+384 SDFST
-389 PNKDS
+389 PNKNP
-394 KTQVLNN
+394 KTQVLNS
-401 WKTIQIEP
+401 WKTIRIEP

-423 VASFKNKNEEDS
+423 VASFKDKSEEAS

-442 VLIYDIDNSK
+442 TLIYDIDSPK

-458 QNLLQSKGV
+458 QNLLQSKEI
-467 KGFIYPTTYQATDT
+467 KGFIYPTTYQAPDT

-487 LIIPTTKAPS
+487 LIIPTAKAPS

-519 NQSLYPSKFH
+519 NSSLHPSKFH
-529 YTPVPGAELVS
+529 YTPVPGSEVVS
-540 ISGKTLDNTRAIEEA
+540 IRGKTFDNTRAIEDA
-555 GLKTDINNMDIK
+555 GLKTDINNMDVK
-567 AIYEDLQKLR
+567 AIYENLQKLR
-577 RYELSHEPKDADS
+577 KYELSHEPKDTNL
-590 HIKRASYQA
+590 HIKRVSYQA
-599 ISSMISIKELIEYFD
+599 LSSKISIKELIEYFD

-629 DKSDRY
+629 GKSGRY
-635 LYLSEENT
+635 LYLPEENT
-643 AYSFNQNRHYTPY
+643 AYSFNQNRLYTPY

-663 DEAARKIKTGFLNDD
+663 YEAARKIKTGFYDD
-678 VIKKIGLKQNE
+678 DLIKKLGLKRNE
-689 YEGFVKAID
+689 YEGFIKAID
-698 SHLDINRYYLAFINR
+698 GHLDINRYYLAFINR
-713 TESFKKY
+713 TENFKKY
-720 LPDIVR
+720 LSDIAK
-726 INYKCLIYNIKTYMK
+726 INYKGLIYNIKTYMK

-747 GFNKLKERYKTDKI
+747 GFNKLKERYQTDKI
-761 CLAEDHISFDSL
+761 YLTEDHISFGSL
-773 KIIKQELY
+773 KITKQELY
-781 NKGLDKDFGVEQSTQ
+781 NQGLDKNFGGVGQSKQ
-796 QSNEIEG
+796 QSSEI
-803 KEQNVKLGNVKL
+803 KAIEQNVKS
-815 GYDGLRR
+815 GYDGLGR

>member
-1 MIVKISKEEKGIADY
+1 MIVKISKGEKGIADY

-44 IEMSEKHQSKK
+44 IEMSEKHQIKK
-55 KNKKHN
+55 KNKKYN

-72 EWNKLYESG
+72 EWSRLYESG
-81 NIDELIIDF
+81 NIDEFIMDF
-90 LRLTFPN
+90 LKLTFPN

-120 PRPEGA
+120 PRPEGT
-126 LENRTLNKKH
+126 LENKVLNKKH

-160 HSVKTGGVIYTKG
+160 HSVKTGGAIYTKG

-186 VEKFKRVV
+186 AEKFKRVV

-209 LGMDEDQLEK
+209 LGMDEDQLKK

-230 VRKGKEKDMQM
+230 VKKGKEKDTQM

-254 TKEQNISVEEL
+254 TKKQNISVEEL

-282 EDESLKKD
+282 EDESFKKD

-327 KVRVDGFK
+327 KVRVDGFN

-364 QMLIEIQANKN
+364 QMLIELQANKN
-375 KPKITLSVS
+375 ESKITLSVS
-384 SDFNT
+384 SDFSTQNQD
-389 PNKDS
+389 P
-394 KTQVLNN
+394 KTQVLNS

-409 YNLKSVLKN
+409 YNLKSILKN

-423 VASFKNKNEEDS
+423 VASYKDKSEEAS
-435 GIDGITP
+435 SIDGITP
-442 VLIYDIDNSK
+442 TLIYDIYSPK
-452 FTISDA
+452 FTINDA
-458 QNLLQSKGV
+458 QNLLQSKGI
-467 KGFIYPTTYQATDT
+467 KGFIYPTSYQAPDA
-481 KVEKFK
+481 KVENFK

-529 YTPVPGAELVS
+529 YTPVPGSELVS
-540 ISGKTLDNTRAIEEA
+540 IRGKTFDNTRAIEDA
-555 GLKTDINNMDIK
+555 GLKTDINNMEIK

-577 RYELSHEPKDADS
+577 RYELSCEPKDTNS

-599 ISSMISIKELIEYFD
+599 ISSKISIKELIEYFD
-614 ESAVLKEYKNHQILS
+614 ESSMVKKYKNHQILS
-629 DKSDRY
+629 GNSDRY
-635 LYLSEENT
+635 LYLPEENT

-663 DEAARKIKTGFLNDD
+663 YEAARKIKTGFYDD
-678 VIKKIGLKQNE
+678 DLIQKLRLKQNE
-689 YEGFVKAID
+689 YKGFVKGID
-698 SHLDINRYYLAFINR
+698 DHLDINRYYLAFINR
-713 TESFKKY
+713 TENFKKY
-720 LPDIVR
+720 LSNIAKT
-726 INYKCLIYNIKTYMK
+726 NYKGLIYNIKTYMK

-747 GFNKLKERYKTDKI
+747 GFNKLKERYKADKI
-761 CLAEDHISFDSL
+761 SLANDHISFGSL
-773 KIIKQELY
+773 KITKQELY
-781 NKGLDKDFGVEQSTQ
+781 NQGLDNNFRIEQTKQ
-796 QSNEIEG
+796 TSNRAEG
-803 KEQNVKLGNVKL
+803 KEQNIKS
-815 GYDGLRR
+815 GYDSLER

>member
-1 MIVKISKEEKGIADY
+1 MIVKISKGEKGIADY

-44 IEMSEKHQSKK
+44 IEMSEKHQIKK
-55 KNKKHN
+55 KNKKYN

-72 EWNKLYESG
+72 EWSRLYESG
-81 NIDELIIDF
+81 NIDEFIMDF

-120 PRPEGA
+120 PRPEGT
-126 LENRTLNKKH
+126 LENKVLNKKH

-173 ASKQQAKAVMAKS
+173 ASKQQTKAIMAKS

-230 VRKGKEKDMQM
+230 VKKGKEKDTHM
-241 KIETDVVIEPKAN
+241 KIETDVVIEPKEN

-265 LADAR
+265 LADAK

-282 EDESLKKD
+282 EDESFKKD
-290 YYDRAKRLNAVDIR
+290 YYDRAKRLNAIDIR

-314 NITAKPEMVNDKY
+314 NITTKPKIVNDKY
-327 KVRVDGFK
+327 KVSVDGFK

-364 QMLIEIQANKN
+364 QMLIELQVNKN
-375 KPKITLSVS
+375 EPKITLSVS
-384 SDFNT
+384 SDFST
-389 PNKDS
+389 PNKNP
-394 KTQVLNN
+394 KTQVLNS
-401 WKTIQIEP
+401 WKTIRIEP

-423 VASFKNKNEEDS
+423 VASFKDKSEEAND
-435 GIDGITP
+435 IDGITP
-442 VLIYDIDNSK
+442 TLIYDIDSPK
-452 FTISDA
+452 FTINDA
-458 QNLLQSKGV
+458 QNLLQSKGI
-467 KGFIYPTTYQATDT
+467 KGFIYPTSYQAPDA
-481 KVEKFK
+481 KVENFK
-487 LIIPTTKAPS
+487 LIIPTTDAPS

-529 YTPVPGAELVS
+529 YTPVPGSELVS
-540 ISGKTLDNTRAIEEA
+540 ISGKTFDNTRAIEDA

-577 RYELSHEPKDADS
+577 RYELSCEPKDS
-590 HIKRASYQA
+590 NLHIKRASYQA
-599 ISSMISIKELIEYFD
+599 ISSKIPIKELIEYFD
-614 ESAVLKEYKNHQILS
+614 ESTVFKKYKNHQILS
-629 DKSDRY
+629 GNSGRY

-643 AYSFNQNRHYTPY
+643 AYSFSQNRHYTPY

-663 DEAARKIKTGFLNDD
+663 YEAAKKIKTGLFNDD
-678 VIKKIGLKQNE
+678 VIKKLGLKQNE

-713 TESFKKY
+713 TENFKKY
-720 LPDIVR
+720 LSDIAK
-726 INYKCLIYNIKTYMK
+726 INYKGLIYNIKTYMK

-761 CLAEDHISFDSL
+761 SLANDHISFDSL
-773 KIIKQELY
+773 KITKQELY
-781 NKGLDKDFGVEQSTQ
+781 NQGLDKNFGIEQSTQ
-796 QSNEIEG
+796 QSSEI
-803 KEQNVKLGNVKL
+803 KAIEQNVKS
-815 GYDGLRR
+815 GYDSLEM

>member
-1 MIVKISKEEKGIADY
+1 MIVKISKGEKGIADY

-44 IEMSEKHQSKK
+44 IEMSERHQSKK

-72 EWNKLYESG
+72 EWSRLYESG
-81 NIDELIIDF
+81 NIDEFIMDF
-90 LRLTFPN
+90 LKLTFPN

-126 LENRTLNKKH
+126 LENRVLNKKH

-230 VRKGKEKDMQM
+230 VKKGKEKDTQM
-241 KIETDVVIEPKAN
+241 KIETDVVVEPKDN

-314 NITAKPEMVNDKY
+314 NITAKAEMVNDKY
-327 KVRVDGFK
+327 KARVDGFN

-364 QMLIEIQANKN
+364 QMYIELQANKN
-375 KPKITLSVS
+375 EPKITLSVS
-384 SDFNT
+384 SDFGAL
-389 PNKDS
+389 NKDP

-401 WKTIQIEP
+401 WETIQIEL

-423 VASFKNKNEEDS
+423 VASFKDKNEEDS
-435 GIDGITP
+435 SINGITP
-442 VLIYDIDNSK
+442 TLIYDIDSPK
-452 FTISDA
+452 FTINDA
-458 QNLLQSKGV
+458 QNLLQSKGI
-467 KGFIYPTTYQATDT
+467 KGFIYPTTHQTPDT
-481 KVEKFK
+481 KVENFK

-577 RYELSHEPKDADS
+577 RYELSHEPKDSNS

-599 ISSMISIKELIEYFD
+599 ISSKIPIKELIEYFD
-614 ESAVLKEYKNHQILS
+614 ESTVFKKYKNHQILS
-629 DKSDRY
+629 GNSDRY
-635 LYLSEENT
+635 LYLPEENT
-643 AYSFNQNRHYTPY
+643 AYSFSQSRHYTPY

-663 DEAARKIKTGFLNDD
+663 YEAARKIKTGFLNDD
-678 VIKKIGLKQNE
+678 LIKKLGITQNE

-713 TESFKKY
+713 TENFKKY
-720 LPDIVR
+720 LSDIAK
-726 INYKCLIYNIKTYMK
+726 INYKGLIYNIKTYMK

-747 GFNKLKERYKTDKI
+747 GFNKLKERYQTDNI
-761 CLAEDHISFDSL
+761 SLANDHISFGSL

-781 NKGLDKDFGVEQSTQ
+781 SQGLDSNFGVEQSKQ
-796 QSNEIEG
+796 QSSEIEG
-803 KEQNVKLGNVKL
+803 KEQNVKLG
-815 GYDGLRR
+815 YDGLRR

>member
-1 MIVKISKEEKGIADY
+1 MIVKISKGEKGIADY

-72 EWNKLYESG
+72 EWSRLYESG
-81 NIDELIIDF
+81 NIDEFIMDF
-90 LRLTFPN
+90 LKLTFPN

-173 ASKQQAKAVMAKS
+173 AAKQQVKAIMAKS
-186 VEKFKRVV
+186 AEKFKRVV

-209 LGMDEDQLEK
+209 LSMDEDQLKK

-230 VRKGKEKDMQM
+230 VKKGKEKDTQI

-254 TKEQNISVEEL
+254 IKEQNISVEEL
-265 LADAR
+265 LADAK
-270 NSTADYLLRMIE
+270 NSTADYILRMIE
-282 EDESLKKD
+282 EDESFKKD
-290 YYDRAKRLNAVDIR
+290 YYDRAKRLNAMDIR

-364 QMLIEIQANKN
+364 QMLIELQANKN
-375 KPKITLSVS
+375 EPKITLSVS
-384 SDFNT
+384 SDFGT
-389 PNKDS
+389 PNKDP

-401 WKTIQIEP
+401 WETIQIEP

-423 VASFKNKNEEDS
+423 VASFKDKNEEDS
-435 GIDGITP
+435 SIDSITP
-442 VLIYDIDNSK
+442 TLIYDIDNSK
-452 FTISDA
+452 FTANDA
-458 QNLLQSKGV
+458 QNLLQSKEI
-467 KGFIYPTTYQATDT
+467 KGFIYPTTYQTPDT

-497 LNEYDEYIKEITR
+497 VNEYDEYIKEITR

-540 ISGKTLDNTRAIEEA
+540 ISGKTLDNTRAIEDA
-555 GLKTDINNMDIK
+555 SLKTDINNMDIK
-567 AIYEDLQKLR
+567 VIEKNLHNQRK
-577 RYELSHEPKDADS
+577 YELSCEPKDTNS

-599 ISSMISIKELIEYFD
+599 ISSKIPIKELIEYFD
-614 ESAVLKEYKNHQILS
+614 ESTVFKKYKNHQILS
-629 DKSDRY
+629 GKSGRY
-635 LYLSEENT
+635 LYLPEENT
-643 AYSFNQNRHYTPY
+643 AYSFSQNRHYTPY

-663 DEAARKIKTGFLNDD
+663 YEAARKIKTGFYDD
-678 VIKKIGLKQNE
+678 DLIQKLSITKNE
-689 YEGFVKAID
+689 YEGFVKVID
-698 SHLDINRYYLAFINR
+698 NHLDINRYYLAFINR

-726 INYKCLIYNIKTYMK
+726 INYKCLIYSIKTYMK

-747 GFNKLKERYKTDKI
+747 GFNKLKECYKTDKI
-761 CLAEDHISFDSL
+761 SLANDHISFGSL
-773 KIIKQELY
+773 KITKQELY
-781 NKGLDKDFGVEQSTQ
+781 DQGLDRDFGIEQTKQ
-796 QSNEIEG
+796 PSNRAEG
-803 KEQNVKLGNVKL
+803 KEQNIKS
-815 GYDGLRR
+815 GYDSLER

>member
-1 MIVKISKEEKGIADY
+1 MIVKISKGEKGIADY
-16 LKTGKK
+16 LKYGKK

-72 EWNKLYESG
+72 EWSRLYESG
-81 NIDELIIDF
+81 NIDEFIMDF
-90 LRLTFPN
+90 LKLTFPN

-126 LENRTLNKKH
+126 LENRVLNKKH

-173 ASKQQAKAVMAKS
+173 AAKQQVKAIMAKS
-186 VEKFKRVV
+186 AEKFKRVV

-209 LGMDEDQLEK
+209 LSIDEDQLKK

-230 VRKGKEKDMQM
+230 VKKGKEKDTQM

-254 TKEQNISVEEL
+254 TKEHNISVEEL
-265 LADAR
+265 LADAK
-270 NSTADYLLRMIE
+270 NSTADYILRMIE
-282 EDESLKKD
+282 EDESFKKD
-290 YYDRAKRLNAVDIR
+290 YYDRAKRLNAIDIR

-314 NITAKPEMVNDKY
+314 NITTKPKIVNDKY
-327 KVRVDGFK
+327 KVSVDGFK

-364 QMLIEIQANKN
+364 QMLIELQANKN
-375 KPKITLSVS
+375 EPKITLSVS
-384 SDFNT
+384 SDFSA
-389 PNKDS
+389 PNKNP
-394 KTQVLNN
+394 KTQVLNS
-401 WKTIQIEP
+401 WETIQIEP

-423 VASFKNKNEEDS
+423 VASFKDKSEEAND
-435 GIDGITP
+435 IDGITP
-442 VLIYDIDNSK
+442 TLIYDIDSPK
-452 FTISDA
+452 FTINDA
-458 QNLLQSKGV
+458 QNLLQSKGI
-467 KGFIYPTTYQATDT
+467 KGFIYPTSYQVPDA
-481 KVEKFK
+481 KVENFK
-487 LIIPTTKAPS
+487 LIIPTTDAPS

-519 NQSLYPSKFH
+519 NSSLHHSKFH
-529 YTPVPGAELVS
+529 YTPVPGSELVS
-540 ISGKTLDNTRAIEEA
+540 ISGKTLDNTRAIEDA
-555 GLKTDINNMDIK
+555 SLKTDINNMDVK
-567 AIYEDLQKLR
+567 AIEGNLQNLR
-577 RYELSHEPKDADS
+577 KYELSHEPKDTKS

-614 ESAVLKEYKNHQILS
+614 ESTVFKKYKDYQVLFNNS
-629 DKSDRY
+629 GRY
-635 LYLSEENT
+635 LYLPEENT
-643 AYSFNQNRHYTPY
+643 AYSFSQNRHYSPY

-663 DEAARKIKTGFLNDD
+663 YEAVRKIKTGFLNDD
-678 VIKKIGLKQNE
+678 VIKKLGLKQNE

-698 SHLDINRYYLAFINR
+698 GHLDINRYYLAFINR

-726 INYKCLIYNIKTYMK
+726 INYKGLIYNIKTYMK

-747 GFNKLKERYKTDKI
+747 GFNKLKECYKTDKI
-761 CLAEDHISFDSL
+761 YLTEDHISFGSL
-773 KIIKQELY
+773 KITKQELY
-781 NKGLDKDFGVEQSTQ
+781 GQGLDKDFGIEQTKQPSSVVEPKDQD
-796 QSNEIEG
+796 
-803 KEQNVKLGNVKL
+803 VKS
-815 GYDGLRR
+815 GYDSLER

>member
-1 MIVKISKEEKGIADY
+1 MIVKISKGEKGIADY
-16 LKTGKK
+16 LKYGKK

-44 IEMSEKHQSKK
+44 IEMSERHQSKK

-72 EWNKLYESG
+72 EWSRLYESG
-81 NIDELIIDF
+81 NIDDLIMDF
-90 LRLTFPN
+90 LKLTFPN

-120 PRPEGA
+120 PRSEGA

-148 HLIVSFENMKFT
+148 HIIVSFENMKFT
-160 HSVKTGGVIYTKG
+160 HSVKTGGAIYTKG
-173 ASKQQAKAVMAKS
+173 ASKQQTKAIMAKS
-186 VEKFKRVV
+186 AEKFKRVV

-230 VRKGKEKDMQM
+230 VKKGKEKDTQM

-270 NSTADYLLRMIE
+270 NSTTDYLLRMIE
-282 EDESLKKD
+282 EDESFKKD

-314 NITAKPEMVNDKY
+314 NITAKAEMVNDKY
-327 KVRVDGFK
+327 KARVDGFN

-364 QMLIEIQANKN
+364 QMYIELQANKN
-375 KPKITLSVS
+375 EPKITLSVS
-384 SDFNT
+384 SDFGAL
-389 PNKDS
+389 NKDP

-401 WKTIQIEP
+401 WETIQIEP
-409 YNLKSVLKN
+409 YNLKSILKN

-423 VASFKNKNEEDS
+423 VASFKNKNEEAS

-442 VLIYDIDNSK
+442 TLIYDINSPK
-452 FTISDA
+452 FTITDA
-458 QNLLQSKGV
+458 QNLLQSKGI
-467 KGFIYPTTYQATDT
+467 KGFIYPTTYQAPDT

-487 LIIPTTKAPS
+487 LIIPTTDAPS

-519 NQSLYPSKFH
+519 NSSLHPSKFY
-529 YTPVPGAELVS
+529 YTPVPGSELVS
-540 ISGKTLDNTRAIEEA
+540 ISGKTFDNTRAIEDA
-555 GLKTDINNMDIK
+555 SLKTDINNMDIK
-567 AIYEDLQKLR
+567 AIYEVLQNLR
-577 RYELSHEPKDADS
+577 KYELSHEPKDS
-590 HIKRASYQA
+590 NLHIKRASYQA
-599 ISSMISIKELIEYFD
+599 ISSKIPIKELIEYFD
-614 ESAVLKEYKNHQILS
+614 ESTVFKKYKNHQILS
-629 DKSDRY
+629 GNSGRY
-635 LYLSEENT
+635 LYLPEENT
-643 AYSFNQNRHYTPY
+643 AYSFSQNRHYTPY

-663 DEAARKIKTGFLNDD
+663 YEAARKIKTGFLNDD
-678 VIKKIGLKQNE
+678 LIKKLGITQNE
-689 YEGFVKAID
+689 YESFVKGID
-698 SHLDINRYYLAFINR
+698 DHLDINRCYLAFINR
-713 TESFKKY
+713 IENFKKY
-720 LPDIVR
+720 LPDIVK
-726 INYKCLIYNIKTYMK
+726 INYKGLIYNIKTYMK

-761 CLAEDHISFDSL
+761 YLTEDHILFGSL
-773 KIIKQELY
+773 KITKQELY
-781 NKGLDKDFGVEQSTQ
+781 DQGLDKNFGVEQSKQ
-796 QSNEIEG
+796 QSSEI
-803 KEQNVKLGNVKL
+803 KIIEQNVKP
-815 GYDGLRR
+815 GYDGLGR

>member
-1 MIVKISKEEKGIADY
+1 MIVKISKGEKGVADY

-44 IEMSEKHQSKK
+44 IEMSERHQSKK
-55 KNKKHN
+55 KNKKYN

-81 NIDELIIDF
+81 NIDDLIMDF

-173 ASKQQAKAVMAKS
+173 AAKQQVKAVMAKS
-186 VEKFKRVV
+186 AEKFKRVV

-209 LGMDEDQLEK
+209 LSMDEDQLEK

-282 EDESLKKD
+282 EDESFKKD

-314 NITAKPEMVNDKY
+314 NITAKPEMVNGKY

-364 QMLIEIQANKN
+364 QMLIELQANKN
-375 KPKITLSVS
+375 EPKITLSVS

-389 PNKDS
+389 PNKDP
-394 KTQVLNN
+394 KTQVLNS
-401 WKTIQIEP
+401 WKTIRIEP

-423 VASFKNKNEEDS
+423 VASFKDKNEEYS
-435 GIDGITP
+435 SIDGITP
-442 VLIYDIDNSK
+442 TLIYDIYSPK
-452 FTISDA
+452 FTINDA
-458 QNLLQSKGV
+458 QNLLQSKGI
-467 KGFIYPTTYQATDT
+467 KGFIYPTSYQAPDA
-481 KVEKFK
+481 KVENFK
-487 LIIPTTKAPS
+487 LIIPATKAPS
-497 LNEYDEYIKEITR
+497 LNEYDEYIKKITR

-529 YTPVPGAELVS
+529 YTPVPGSELVC
-540 ISGKTLDNTRAIEEA
+540 ISGKTLDNTRAIEDA
-555 GLKTDINNMDIK
+555 SLKTDINNMDVK
-567 AIYEDLQKLR
+567 AIEKNLQNLR
-577 RYELSHEPKDADS
+577 KYELSCEPKDNNL
-590 HIKRASYQA
+590 HIKRVSYQA
-599 ISSMISIKELIEYFD
+599 ISSKISIKELIEYFD
-614 ESAVLKEYKNHQILS
+614 ESTVFKKYKNYQILS
-629 DKSDRY
+629 GNSGRY
-635 LYLSEENT
+635 LYLPEENT
-643 AYSFNQNRHYTPY
+643 AYSFSQNRHYTPY

-663 DEAARKIKTGFLNDD
+663 DEAAKKIKTGLLNDG
-678 VIKKIGLKQNE
+678 VIKKLGIKQNE
-689 YEGFVKAID
+689 YEGFIKGID
-698 SHLDINRYYLAFINR
+698 DHLDINRYYLAFINR

-720 LPDIVR
+720 LSDIVK
-726 INYKCLIYNIKTYMK
+726 INYKGLIYNIKTYMK

-747 GFNKLKERYKTDKI
+747 GFNKLKECYKTDKI
-761 CLAEDHISFDSL
+761 SLANDHISFGSL

-781 NKGLDKDFGVEQSTQ
+781 DQGLDSNFGVEQTKQ
-796 QSNEIEG
+796 PSNRAEA
-803 KEQNVKLGNVKL
+803 KEQNIKS
-815 GYDGLRR
+815 GYDSLER

>member
-1 MIVKISKEEKGIADY
+1 MIVKISKGEKGIADY

-55 KNKKHN
+55 KNKKYN

-72 EWNKLYESG
+72 EWSRLYENG
-81 NIDELIIDF
+81 NIDEFIMDF
-90 LRLTFPN
+90 LKLTFPN

-160 HSVKTGGVIYTKG
+160 HSVKTGGAIYTKG
-173 ASKQQAKAVMAKS
+173 ASKQQAKAIMAKS
-186 VEKFKRVV
+186 AEKFKRVV

-219 QYESFK
+219 QYKSFK

-230 VRKGKEKDMQM
+230 VKKGKEKDTQM

-265 LADAR
+265 LADAK

-282 EDESLKKD
+282 EDESFKKD

-327 KVRVDGFK
+327 KVSVDGFK

-364 QMLIEIQANKN
+364 QMLIELQANKN
-375 KPKITLSVS
+375 EPKITLSVS

-389 PNKDS
+389 PNKDP
-394 KTQVLNN
+394 KAQVLNS
-401 WKTIQIEP
+401 WKTIRIEP

-442 VLIYDIDNSK
+442 TLIYDIYSPK
-452 FTISDA
+452 FTINDA
-458 QNLLQSKGV
+458 QNLLQSKGI
-467 KGFIYPTTYQATDT
+467 KGFMYPTSYQAPDT

-529 YTPVPGAELVS
+529 YTPVPGSELVS
-540 ISGKTLDNTRAIEEA
+540 ISGKTFDNTRAIEDA

-577 RYELSHEPKDADS
+577 RYELSHEPKDS
-590 HIKRASYQA
+590 NLHIKRASYQA
-599 ISSMISIKELIEYFD
+599 ISSKIPIKELIEYFD
-614 ESAVLKEYKNHQILS
+614 ESTVFKKYKNHQILS
-629 DKSDRY
+629 GKSGRY
-635 LYLSEENT
+635 LYLPEENT

-663 DEAARKIKTGFLNDD
+663 YEAARKIKTGFYDD
-678 VIKKIGLKQNE
+678 DLIQKLSITKNE
-689 YEGFVKAID
+689 YEGFVKVID
-698 SHLDINRYYLAFINR
+698 NHLDINRYYLAFINR
-713 TESFKKY
+713 TENFKKY
-720 LPDIVR
+720 LSDIAK
-726 INYKCLIYNIKTYMK
+726 INYKGLIYNIKIYMK

-747 GFNKLKERYKTDKI
+747 GFNKLKERYETDNI
-761 CLAEDHISFDSL
+761 SLANDHISFGSL
-773 KIIKQELY
+773 KITKQELY
-781 NKGLDKDFGVEQSTQ
+781 DQGLDRDFGIEQTKQ
-796 QSNEIEG
+796 PSNRAEG
-803 KEQNVKLGNVKL
+803 KEQNIKS
-815 GYDGLRR
+815 GYDSLER

>member
-1 MIVKISKEEKGIADY
+1 MIVKISKGEKGIADY

-44 IEMSEKHQSKK
+44 IEMSEKHQIKK
-55 KNKKHN
+55 KNKKYN

-72 EWNKLYESG
+72 EWSKLYESG
-81 NIDELIIDF
+81 NIYEFIMDF

-97 HDIDELLFYA
+97 HDIEELLFYV

-160 HSVKTGGVIYTKG
+160 HSVKTGGAIYTKG
-173 ASKQQAKAVMAKS
+173 ASKQQVKAIMAKS
-186 VEKFKRVV
+186 AEKFKRVV

-209 LGMDEDQLEK
+209 LGMDEDQLKK

-230 VRKGKEKDMQM
+230 VKKGKEKDTQM
-241 KIETDVVIEPKAN
+241 KIETDVVIEPKDS

-282 EDESLKKD
+282 EDESFKKD

-314 NITAKPEMVNDKY
+314 NITAKAEMVNDKY

-364 QMLIEIQANKN
+364 QMLIELRANKN
-375 KPKITLSVS
+375 EPKITLSVS
-384 SDFNT
+384 SDFSA
-389 PNKDS
+389 PNKDP
-394 KTQVLNN
+394 KTQVLNS

-409 YNLKSVLKN
+409 YNLKSILKN

-423 VASFKNKNEEDS
+423 VVSFKDKSEEAS

-442 VLIYDIDNSK
+442 TLIYDIDSPK

-458 QNLLQSKGV
+458 KNLLQSKEI
-467 KGFIYPTTYQATDT
+467 KGFIYPTTYQAPDT

-519 NQSLYPSKFH
+519 NSSLHYSKFH
-529 YTPVPGAELVS
+529 YTPVPGSELVS

-555 GLKTDINNMDIK
+555 GLKTDLNNMDVK
-567 AIYEDLQKLR
+567 AIEKNLQNLR
-577 RYELSHEPKDADS
+577 KYELSCEPKDTNS
-590 HIKRASYQA
+590 HIKRVSYQA
-599 ISSMISIKELIEYFD
+599 ISSKISIKELIEYFD
-614 ESAVLKEYKNHQILS
+614 ESTMIKKYKNHQILS
-629 DKSDRY
+629 GKSGRY
-635 LYLSEENT
+635 LYLPEENI

-663 DEAARKIKTGFLNDD
+663 YEAARKIKTGFLNDD
-678 VIKKIGLKQNE
+678 VIKKLGLKQNE

-698 SHLDINRYYLAFINR
+698 GHLDINRYYLAFINR

-726 INYKCLIYNIKTYMK
+726 INYKGLIYNIKAYMK

-747 GFNKLKERYKTDKI
+747 GFNKLKECYKTDKI
-761 CLAEDHISFDSL
+761 YLTEDHISFGSL
-773 KIIKQELY
+773 KITKQELY
-781 NKGLDKDFGVEQSTQ
+781 GQGLDKDFGIEQTKQPSSVVEPKDQD
-796 QSNEIEG
+796 
-803 KEQNVKLGNVKL
+803 VKS
-815 GYDGLRR
+815 GYDSLER

>member
-72 EWNKLYESG
+72 EWNRLYESG
-81 NIDELIIDF
+81 NIYEFIMDF
-90 LRLTFPN
+90 LKLTFPN

-364 QMLIEIQANKN
+364 QMLIELQANKN
-375 KPKITLSVS
+375 EPKITLSVS
-384 SDFNT
+384 SDFSA
-389 PNKDS
+389 PNKNP
-394 KTQVLNN
+394 KTQVLNS
-401 WKTIQIEP
+401 WETIQIEP

-423 VASFKNKNEEDS
+423 VASFKDKSEEAND
-435 GIDGITP
+435 IDGITP
-442 VLIYDIDNSK
+442 TLIYDIDSPK
-452 FTISDA
+452 FTINDA
-458 QNLLQSKGV
+458 QNLLQSKGI
-467 KGFIYPTTYQATDT
+467 KGFIYPTSYQVPDA
-481 KVEKFK
+481 KVENFK
-487 LIIPTTKAPS
+487 LIIPTTDAPS

-519 NQSLYPSKFH
+519 NQSLYPSNFH
-529 YTPVPGAELVS
+529 YTPVPGSELVS
-540 ISGKTLDNTRAIEEA
+540 ISGKTFDNTRAIEDA
-555 GLKTDINNMDIK
+555 GLKTDINNMEIK

-577 RYELSHEPKDADS
+577 RYELSCEPKDTNS

-599 ISSMISIKELIEYFD
+599 ISSKISIKELIEYFD
-614 ESAVLKEYKNHQILS
+614 ESTMVKEYKNHQILS
-629 DKSDRY
+629 GKSDRY

-698 SHLDINRYYLAFINR
+698 GHLDINRYYLAFINR

-761 CLAEDHISFDSL
+761 SLANGHISFGSL
-773 KIIKQELY
+773 KITKQELY
-781 NKGLDKDFGVEQSTQ
+781 SQGLDKDFGIEQTKQPSSVVEPKDQD
-796 QSNEIEG
+796 
-803 KEQNVKLGNVKL
+803 VKS
-815 GYDGLRR
+815 GYDSLER

>member
-1 MIVKISKEEKGIADY
+1 MIVKISKGEKGIADY

-44 IEMSEKHQSKK
+44 IEMSEKHQS
-55 KNKKHN
+55 NKKSKKYN

-72 EWNKLYESG
+72 EWSRLYESG
-81 NIDELIIDF
+81 NIDELIMDF

-126 LENRTLNKKH
+126 LENRVLNKKH

-160 HSVKTGGVIYTKG
+160 HSVKTGGAIYAKG
-173 ASKQQAKAVMAKS
+173 ASKQQAKAIMAKS

-209 LGMDEDQLEK
+209 LGMGEDQLEK

-230 VRKGKEKDMQM
+230 VRKGKEKDTQM

-282 EDESLKKD
+282 EDESFKKD

-327 KVRVDGFK
+327 KVSVDGFK

-364 QMLIEIQANKN
+364 QMLIELQANKN
-375 KPKITLSVS
+375 EPKITLSVS

-389 PNKDS
+389 PNKDP
-394 KTQVLNN
+394 KTQVLNS
-401 WKTIQIEP
+401 WKTIRIEP

-423 VASFKNKNEEDS
+423 VASFKDKNEEYSSIDS
-435 GIDGITP
+435 ITP
-442 VLIYDIDNSK
+442 TLIYDIDSPK
-452 FTISDA
+452 FTINDA
-458 QNLLQSKGV
+458 QNLLQSKEI
-467 KGFIYPTTYQATDT
+467 KGFIYPTTYQAPDT

-487 LIIPTTKAPS
+487 LIIPTAKAPS

-519 NQSLYPSKFH
+519 NQSLYPSNFH
-529 YTPVPGAELVS
+529 YTPVPGSELVS
-540 ISGKTLDNTRAIEEA
+540 IRGKTFDNTRAIEDA
-555 GLKTDINNMDIK
+555 SLKTDINNMDIK

-577 RYELSHEPKDADS
+577 RYELSHEPKDTDS
-590 HIKRASYQA
+590 HIKRANYQA

-629 DKSDRY
+629 SNSSRY
-635 LYLSEENT
+635 LYLPEENT
-643 AYSFNQNRHYTPY
+643 VYSFSQNRLYTPY

-663 DEAARKIKTGFLNDD
+663 YEAARKIKTGFLNDD
-678 VIKKIGLKQNE
+678 LIKKLGITQNE

-698 SHLDINRYYLAFINR
+698 GHLDINRYYLAFINR

-747 GFNKLKERYKTDKI
+747 GFNKLKKCYKADKI
-761 CLAEDHISFDSL
+761 SLANDHISFGSL
-773 KIIKQELY
+773 KITKQELY
-781 NKGLDKDFGVEQSTQ
+781 GQGLDSNFGAEQTKQPS
-796 QSNEIEG
+796 SMIET
-803 KEQNVKLGNVKL
+803 KEWNVKSGHDSLE
-815 GYDGLRR
+815 R

>member
-1 MIVKISKEEKGIADY
+1 MIVKISKGEKGIADY

-72 EWNKLYESG
+72 EWSRLYESG
-81 NIDELIIDF
+81 NIYEFIMDF

-148 HLIVSFENMKFT
+148 HLIISFENMKFT
-160 HSVKTGGVIYTKG
+160 HSVKTGGAIYAKG
-173 ASKQQAKAVMAKS
+173 AAKQQVKAIMAKS
-186 VEKFKRVV
+186 AEKFKRVV

-230 VRKGKEKDMQM
+230 VKKGKEKDTQM

-282 EDESLKKD
+282 EDESFKKD

-314 NITAKPEMVNDKY
+314 NITAKPEMVNGKY

-364 QMLIEIQANKN
+364 QMLIELQANKN
-375 KPKITLSVS
+375 EPKITLSVS
-384 SDFNT
+384 SDFST
-389 PNKDS
+389 PNKEP
-394 KTQVLNN
+394 KTQVLNS
-401 WKTIQIEP
+401 WKTIRIEP

-435 GIDGITP
+435 SINGITP
-442 VLIYDIDNSK
+442 TLIYDIDSPK
-452 FTISDA
+452 FTINDA
-458 QNLLQSKGV
+458 QNLLQSKGI
-467 KGFIYPTTYQATDT
+467 KGFIYPTSYQAPDA

-519 NQSLYPSKFH
+519 NQSLHPSKFY
-529 YTPVPGAELVS
+529 YTPVPGSEVVS
-540 ISGKTLDNTRAIEEA
+540 IRGKTFDNTRVIEDA
-555 GLKTDINNMDIK
+555 SLKTDINNMDIK

-577 RYELSHEPKDADS
+577 RYELSHEPKDSNS

-599 ISSMISIKELIEYFD
+599 ISSKIPIKELIEYFD
-614 ESAVLKEYKNHQILS
+614 ESTVFKKYKNHQILS
-629 DKSDRY
+629 GNSDRY
-635 LYLSEENT
+635 LYLPEENT
-643 AYSFNQNRHYTPY
+643 AYSFSQSRHYTPY

-663 DEAARKIKTGFLNDD
+663 YEAARKIKTGFLNDD
-678 VIKKIGLKQNE
+678 LIKKLGITQNE

-713 TESFKKY
+713 TENFKKY
-720 LPDIVR
+720 LSDIAK
-726 INYKCLIYNIKTYMK
+726 INYKGLIYNIKTYMK

-747 GFNKLKERYKTDKI
+747 GFNKLKERYQTDNI
-761 CLAEDHISFDSL
+761 SLANDHISFGSL

-781 NKGLDKDFGVEQSTQ
+781 SQGLDSNFGVEQSKQ
-796 QSNEIEG
+796 QSSEIEG
-803 KEQNVKLGNVKL
+803 KEQNVKLG
-815 GYDGLRR
+815 YDGLRR

>member
-1 MIVKISKEEKGIADY
+1 MIVKISKGEKGVADY

-44 IEMSEKHQSKK
+44 IEMSERHQSKK

-72 EWNKLYESG
+72 EWSRLYESG
-81 NIDELIIDF
+81 NIDEFIMDF

-126 LENRTLNKKH
+126 LENRVLNKKH
-136 KNGEPLKREPHI
+136 KNDEPLKREPHI

-160 HSVKTGGVIYTKG
+160 HSVKTGGAIYTKG
-173 ASKQQAKAVMAKS
+173 ASKQQAKAIMAKS
-186 VEKFKRVV
+186 AEKFKRVV

-219 QYESFK
+219 QYKSFK

-230 VRKGKEKDMQM
+230 VKKGKEKDTQM
-241 KIETDVVIEPKAN
+241 KIETDVVVEPKAN

-265 LADAR
+265 LADAK
-270 NSTADYLLRMIE
+270 NSTADYILRMIE
-282 EDESLKKD
+282 EDDGFKKD
-290 YYDRAKRLNAVDIR
+290 YYDRAKKLNAVDIR

-327 KVRVDGFK
+327 KVSVDGFK

-364 QMLIEIQANKN
+364 QMLIELQANKN
-375 KPKITLSVS
+375 EPKITLSVS
-384 SDFNT
+384 SDFGA
-389 PNKDS
+389 PNKDP

-401 WKTIQIEP
+401 WETIQIEP
-409 YNLKSVLKN
+409 YNLKSILKN

-423 VASFKNKNEEDS
+423 VVSFKDKSEEAS

-442 VLIYDIDNSK
+442 TLIYDIDSPK

-458 QNLLQSKGV
+458 QNLLQSKEI
-467 KGFIYPTTYQATDT
+467 KGFIYPTTYQAPDT

-519 NQSLYPSKFH
+519 NSSLHYSKFH

-555 GLKTDINNMDIK
+555 GLKTDLNNMDVK
-567 AIYEDLQKLR
+567 ALDENLHNLR
-577 RYELSHEPKDADS
+577 KYELSHEPKDTNS
-590 HIKRASYQA
+590 HIKRVSYQA
-599 ISSMISIKELIEYFD
+599 ISSKISIKELIEYFD

-629 DKSDRY
+629 DKSGRY
-635 LYLSEENT
+635 LYLPEENT

-663 DEAARKIKTGFLNDD
+663 DEASRKIKTGLLNDD
-678 VIKKIGLKQNE
+678 VIKKLGLKQNE
-689 YEGFVKAID
+689 YEGLVKCID
-698 SHLDINRYYLAFINR
+698 GHLDINRYYLAFINR
-713 TESFKKY
+713 TENFKKY
-720 LPDIVR
+720 LSDIAK
-726 INYKCLIYNIKTYMK
+726 INYKGLIYNIKTYMK

-747 GFNKLKERYKTDKI
+747 GFNKLKECYKAYKI
-761 CLAEDHISFDSL
+761 SLANDHISFGSL
-773 KIIKQELY
+773 KITKQELCDQ
-781 NKGLDKDFGVEQSTQ
+781 GLDKDFGVKQSTQ
-796 QSNEIEG
+796 QLNEIEG
-803 KEQNVKLGNVKL
+803 KEQNVKS
-815 GYDGLRR
+815 GYDGLGR

>member
-1 MIVKISKEEKGIADY
+1 MIVKISKGEKGIADY

-44 IEMSEKHQSKK
+44 IEMSEKHQIKK
-55 KNKKHN
+55 KNKKYN

-72 EWNKLYESG
+72 EWSRLYESG
-81 NIDELIIDF
+81 NIYELIMDF

-97 HDIDELLFYA
+97 HDIEELLFYV

-230 VRKGKEKDMQM
+230 VRKGKEKDTQM

-265 LADAR
+265 LADAK

-282 EDESLKKD
+282 EDESFKKD
-290 YYDRAKRLNAVDIR
+290 YYDRAKKLNAVDIR
-304 EFLPMINAKF
+304 ELLPMINAKF
-314 NITAKPEMVNDKY
+314 NIAAKAEMVNDKY

-364 QMLIEIQANKN
+364 QMLIELQANKN
-375 KPKITLSVS
+375 EPKITLSVS

-389 PNKDS
+389 PNKDP
-394 KTQVLNN
+394 KTQVLNS
-401 WKTIQIEP
+401 WKTIRIEP

-423 VASFKNKNEEDS
+423 VASFKDKNEEDS
-435 GIDGITP
+435 SIDGITP
-442 VLIYDIDNSK
+442 TLIYDIYSPK
-452 FTISDA
+452 FTINDA
-458 QNLLQSKGV
+458 QNLLQSKGI
-467 KGFIYPTTYQATDT
+467 KGFIYPTTYQAPDT

-519 NQSLYPSKFH
+519 NSSLHYSKFH

-577 RYELSHEPKDADS
+577 RYELSHEPKDTDS

-614 ESAVLKEYKNHQILS
+614 ESAVLKEYKNHQIIS
-629 DKSDRY
+629 GKSGRY
-635 LYLSEENT
+635 LYLPEENT

-678 VIKKIGLKQNE
+678 VIKKLGLKQNE

-698 SHLDINRYYLAFINR
+698 GHLDINRYYLAFINR

-720 LPDIVR
+720 LPDIVK
-726 INYKCLIYNIKTYMK
+726 INYKGLIYNIKTYMK

-747 GFNKLKERYKTDKI
+747 GFNKLKECYKTDKI
-761 CLAEDHISFDSL
+761 SIANDHISFGSL
-773 KIIKQELY
+773 KITKQELY
-781 NKGLDKDFGVEQSTQ
+781 DQGLDRDFGIEQTKQSSSVVEA
-796 QSNEIEG
+796 
-803 KEQNVKLGNVKL
+803 KEQNIKS
-815 GYDGLRR
+815 GYDSLDR

>member
-1 MIVKISKEEKGIADY
+1 MIVKISKGEKGVADY

-44 IEMSEKHQSKK
+44 IEMSERHQSKK

-72 EWNKLYESG
+72 EWSRLYESG
-81 NIDELIIDF
+81 NIDEFIMDF
-90 LRLTFPN
+90 LKLTFPN

-160 HSVKTGGVIYTKG
+160 HSVKTGGAIYAKG
-173 ASKQQAKAVMAKS
+173 AAKQQVKAVMAKS
-186 VEKFKRVV
+186 AEKFKRVV

-209 LGMDEDQLEK
+209 LGMDEDQLNK

-230 VRKGKEKDMQM
+230 VKKGKEKDTQM

-254 TKEQNISVEEL
+254 TKEQNTSVEEL
-265 LADAR
+265 LADAK

-282 EDESLKKD
+282 EDESFKKN

-327 KVRVDGFK
+327 KVSVDEFK

-364 QMLIEIQANKN
+364 QMLIELQANKN
-375 KPKITLSVS
+375 EPKITLSVS

-389 PNKDS
+389 PNKDP
-394 KTQVLNN
+394 KTQVLNS
-401 WKTIQIEP
+401 WKTIRIEP

-423 VASFKNKNEEDS
+423 VASFKDKNEEDS
-435 GIDGITP
+435 SIDGITP
-442 VLIYDIDNSK
+442 TLIYDIDSPK
-452 FTISDA
+452 FTINDA
-458 QNLLQSKGV
+458 QNLLQSKGI
-467 KGFIYPTTYQATDT
+467 KGFIYPTSYQAPDA

-519 NQSLYPSKFH
+519 NQSLYHSKFH
-529 YTPVPGAELVS
+529 YTPVSGSELVS
-540 ISGKTLDNTRAIEEA
+540 ISGKTFDNTRAIEDA
-555 GLKTDINNMDIK
+555 SLKTDINNMDIK

-577 RYELSHEPKDADS
+577 RYELSHEPKDS
-590 HIKRASYQA
+590 NLHIKRASYQA
-599 ISSMISIKELIEYFD
+599 ISSKIPIKELIEYFD
-614 ESAVLKEYKNHQILS
+614 ESTVFKKYKNHQILS
-629 DKSDRY
+629 GKSGRY
-635 LYLSEENT
+635 LYLPEENT

-663 DEAARKIKTGFLNDD
+663 YEAARKIKTGFYDD
-678 VIKKIGLKQNE
+678 DLIQKLSITKNE
-689 YEGFVKAID
+689 YEGFVKGID
-698 SHLDINRYYLAFINR
+698 DHLDINRYYLVFINR
-713 TESFKKY
+713 IENFKKY
-720 LPDIVR
+720 LSDIAK
-726 INYKCLIYNIKTYMK
+726 INYKGLIYNIKIYMK

-747 GFNKLKERYKTDKI
+747 GFNKLKERYETDNI
-761 CLAEDHISFDSL
+761 SLANDHISFGSL
-773 KIIKQELY
+773 KITNQELY
-781 NKGLDKDFGVEQSTQ
+781 GQGLDSNFGAEQTKQPSSVAEHKDQD
-796 QSNEIEG
+796 
-803 KEQNVKLGNVKL
+803 VKSE
-815 GYDGLRR
+815 YDGLRR

>member
-1 MIVKISKEEKGIADY
+1 MIVKISKGEKGVADY

-44 IEMSEKHQSKK
+44 IEMSERHQSKK
-55 KNKKHN
+55 KNKKYN

-81 NIDELIIDF
+81 NIDDLIMDF
-90 LRLTFPN
+90 LKLTFPN

-126 LENRTLNKKH
+126 LENRVLNKKH

-160 HSVKTGGVIYTKG
+160 HSVKTGGAIYAKG
-173 ASKQQAKAVMAKS
+173 ASKQQAKAIMAKS

-209 LGMDEDQLEK
+209 LGMGEDQLEK

-230 VRKGKEKDMQM
+230 VRKGKEKDTQM

-282 EDESLKKD
+282 EDESFKKD

-327 KVRVDGFK
+327 KVSVDGFK

-364 QMLIEIQANKN
+364 QMLIELQANKN
-375 KPKITLSVS
+375 EPKITLSVS

-389 PNKDS
+389 PNKDP
-394 KTQVLNN
+394 KAQVLNS
-401 WKTIQIEP
+401 WKTIRIEP

-442 VLIYDIDNSK
+442 TLIYDIYSPK
-452 FTISDA
+452 FTINDA
-458 QNLLQSKGV
+458 QNLLQSKGI
-467 KGFIYPTTYQATDT
+467 KGFMYPTSYQAPDT

-529 YTPVPGAELVS
+529 YTPVPGSELVS

-555 GLKTDINNMDIK
+555 GLKTDINNMDVK
-567 AIYEDLQKLR
+567 ALEENLQKLR
-577 RYELSHEPKDADS
+577 IYELSCEPKDTNS
-590 HIKRASYQA
+590 HIKRTSYQA
-599 ISSMISIKELIEYFD
+599 ISSKIPIKELIEYFD
-614 ESAVLKEYKNHQILS
+614 ESTVLKEYKNHQILS
-629 DKSDRY
+629 SNSSRY
-635 LYLSEENT
+635 LYLPEENT
-643 AYSFNQNRHYTPY
+643 VYSFSQNRLYTPY

-663 DEAARKIKTGFLNDD
+663 YEAARKIKTGFYDD
-678 VIKKIGLKQNE
+678 DLIKKLGITQNE

-698 SHLDINRYYLAFINR
+698 GHLDINRYYLAFINR

-747 GFNKLKERYKTDKI
+747 GFNKLKKCYKADKI
-761 CLAEDHISFDSL
+761 SLANDHISFGSL
-773 KIIKQELY
+773 KITNQELY
-781 NKGLDKDFGVEQSTQ
+781 GQGLDSNFGAEQTKQPSSVAEHKDQD
-796 QSNEIEG
+796 
-803 KEQNVKLGNVKL
+803 VKSE
-815 GYDGLRR
+815 YDGLRR

>member
-1 MIVKISKEEKGIADY
+1 MIVKISKGEKGIADY

-44 IEMSEKHQSKK
+44 IEMSEKHQIKK
-55 KNKKHN
+55 KNKKYN

-72 EWNKLYESG
+72 EWSRLYESG
-81 NIDELIIDF
+81 NIYELIMDF

-97 HDIDELLFYA
+97 HDIEELLFYV

-230 VRKGKEKDMQM
+230 VRKGKEKDTQM

-265 LADAR
+265 LADAK

-282 EDESLKKD
+282 EDESFKKD
-290 YYDRAKRLNAVDIR
+290 YYDRAKKLNAVDIR
-304 EFLPMINAKF
+304 ELLPMINAKF
-314 NITAKPEMVNDKY
+314 NIAAKAEMVNDKY

-364 QMLIEIQANKN
+364 QMLIELQANKN
-375 KPKITLSVS
+375 EPKITLSVS

-389 PNKDS
+389 PNKDP
-394 KTQVLNN
+394 KTQVLNS
-401 WKTIQIEP
+401 WKTIRIEP

-423 VASFKNKNEEDS
+423 VASFKDKNEEDS
-435 GIDGITP
+435 SIDGITP
-442 VLIYDIDNSK
+442 TLIYDIYSPK
-452 FTISDA
+452 FTINDA
-458 QNLLQSKGV
+458 QNLLQSKGI
-467 KGFIYPTTYQATDT
+467 KGFIYPTTYQAPDT

-519 NQSLYPSKFH
+519 NSSLHYSKFH

-577 RYELSHEPKDADS
+577 RYELSHEPKDS
-590 HIKRASYQA
+590 NLHIKRASYQA
-599 ISSMISIKELIEYFD
+599 ISSKIPIKELIEYFD
-614 ESAVLKEYKNHQILS
+614 ESTVFKKYKNHQILS
-629 DKSDRY
+629 GKSGRY
-635 LYLSEENT
+635 LYLPEENT
-643 AYSFNQNRHYTPY
+643 AYSFSQNRHYTPY

-663 DEAARKIKTGFLNDD
+663 YEAARKIKTGFYDD
-678 VIKKIGLKQNE
+678 DLIQKLRLKQNE

-713 TESFKKY
+713 TENFKKY
-720 LPDIVR
+720 LSDIAK
-726 INYKCLIYNIKTYMK
+726 INYKGLIYNIKTYMK

-761 CLAEDHISFDSL
+761 SLANDHISFGSL
-773 KIIKQELY
+773 KITKQELY
-781 NKGLDKDFGVEQSTQ
+781 DQGLDKNFEVEQSKQ
-796 QSNEIEG
+796 QSSEI
-803 KEQNVKLGNVKL
+803 KTIEQNVKL
-815 GYDGLRR
+815 GYDGLER

>member
-1 MIVKISKEEKGIADY
+1 MIVKISKGEKGVADY

-44 IEMSEKHQSKK
+44 IEMSERHQSKK

-72 EWNKLYESG
+72 EWSRLYESG
-81 NIDELIIDF
+81 NIDEFIMDF

-126 LENRTLNKKH
+126 LENRVLNKKH

-173 ASKQQAKAVMAKS
+173 ASKQQAKAIMAKS

-209 LGMDEDQLEK
+209 LGMGEDQLEK

-230 VRKGKEKDMQM
+230 VRKGKEKDTQM

-282 EDESLKKD
+282 EDESFKKD

-327 KVRVDGFK
+327 KVSVDGFK

-364 QMLIEIQANKN
+364 QMLIELQANKN
-375 KPKITLSVS
+375 EPKITLSVS

-389 PNKDS
+389 PNKDP
-394 KTQVLNN
+394 KTQVLNS
-401 WKTIQIEP
+401 WKTIRIEP

-423 VASFKNKNEEDS
+423 VASFKDKNEEYSSIDS
-435 GIDGITP
+435 ITP
-442 VLIYDIDNSK
+442 TLIYDIDSPK
-452 FTISDA
+452 FTINDA
-458 QNLLQSKGV
+458 QNLLQSKEI
-467 KGFIYPTTYQATDT
+467 KGFIYPTSYQAPDA

-529 YTPVPGAELVS
+529 YTPVPGSEVIS
-540 ISGKTLDNTRAIEEA
+540 ISGKTFDNTRAIEDA

-577 RYELSHEPKDADS
+577 RYELSHEPKDTDS
-590 HIKRASYQA
+590 HIKRANYQA

-629 DKSDRY
+629 SNSSRY
-635 LYLSEENT
+635 LYLPEENT
-643 AYSFNQNRHYTPY
+643 VYSFSQNRLYTPY

-663 DEAARKIKTGFLNDD
+663 YEAARKIKTGFLNDD
-678 VIKKIGLKQNE
+678 LIKKLGITQNE

-698 SHLDINRYYLAFINR
+698 GHLDINRYYLAFINR

-747 GFNKLKERYKTDKI
+747 GFNKLKKCYKADKI
-761 CLAEDHISFDSL
+761 SLANDHISFGSL
-773 KIIKQELY
+773 KITKQELY
-781 NKGLDKDFGVEQSTQ
+781 GQGLDSNFGAEQTKQPS
-796 QSNEIEG
+796 SMIET
-803 KEQNVKLGNVKL
+803 KEWNVKSGHDSLE
-815 GYDGLRR
+815 R

>member
-1 MIVKISKEEKGIADY
+1 MIVKISKGEKGVADY

-44 IEMSEKHQSKK
+44 IEMSERHQSKK

-72 EWNKLYESG
+72 EWSRLYESG
-81 NIDELIIDF
+81 NIDEFIMDF
-90 LRLTFPN
+90 LKLTFPN

-126 LENRTLNKKH
+126 LENRVLNKKH

-173 ASKQQAKAVMAKS
+173 ASKQQTKAIMAKS

-209 LGMDEDQLEK
+209 LNMDEDQLEK

-230 VRKGKEKDMQM
+230 VKKGKEKDTQM
-241 KIETDVVIEPKAN
+241 KIETDVVIEPKDS

-282 EDESLKKD
+282 EDESFKKD
-290 YYDRAKRLNAVDIR
+290 YYDRAKRLNAIDIR

-314 NITAKPEMVNDKY
+314 NITTKPKIVNDKY
-327 KVRVDGFK
+327 KVSVDGFK

-364 QMLIEIQANKN
+364 QMLIELQANKN
-375 KPKITLSVS
+375 EPKITLSVS
-384 SDFNT
+384 SDFSA
-389 PNKDS
+389 PNKNP
-394 KTQVLNN
+394 KTQVLNS
-401 WKTIQIEP
+401 WETIQIEP

-423 VASFKNKNEEDS
+423 VASFKDKSEEAND
-435 GIDGITP
+435 IDGITP
-442 VLIYDIDNSK
+442 TLIYDIDSPK
-452 FTISDA
+452 FTINDA
-458 QNLLQSKGV
+458 QNLLQSKGI
-467 KGFIYPTTYQATDT
+467 KGFIYPTSYQVPDA
-481 KVEKFK
+481 KVENFK
-487 LIIPTTKAPS
+487 LIIPTTDAPS

-519 NQSLYPSKFH
+519 NSSLHHSKFH
-529 YTPVPGAELVS
+529 YTPMPGSELVS
-540 ISGKTLDNTRAIEEA
+540 ISGKTLDNTRAIEDA
-555 GLKTDINNMDIK
+555 SLKTDINNMDVK
-567 AIYEDLQKLR
+567 AIEGNLQNLR
-577 RYELSHEPKDADS
+577 KYELSHEPKDTKS

-614 ESAVLKEYKNHQILS
+614 ESTVFKKYKDYQVLFNNS
-629 DKSDRY
+629 GRY
-635 LYLSEENT
+635 LYLPEENT
-643 AYSFNQNRHYTPY
+643 AYSFSQNRHYSPY

-663 DEAARKIKTGFLNDD
+663 YEAVRKIKTGFLNDD
-678 VIKKIGLKQNE
+678 VIKKLGLKQNE

-698 SHLDINRYYLAFINR
+698 GHLDINRYYLAFINR

-726 INYKCLIYNIKTYMK
+726 INYKGLIYNIKTYMK

-747 GFNKLKERYKTDKI
+747 GFNKLKECYKTDKI
-761 CLAEDHISFDSL
+761 YLTEDHISFGSL
-773 KIIKQELY
+773 KITKQELY
-781 NKGLDKDFGVEQSTQ
+781 GQGLDKDFGIEQTKQPSSVVEPKDQD
-796 QSNEIEG
+796 
-803 KEQNVKLGNVKL
+803 VKS
-815 GYDGLRR
+815 GYDSLER

>member
-1 MIVKISKEEKGIADY
+1 MIVKISKGEKGVADY

-55 KNKKHN
+55 KNKKYN

-72 EWNKLYESG
+72 EWSRLYESG
-81 NIDELIIDF
+81 NIDEFIMDF
-90 LRLTFPN
+90 LKLTFPN

-160 HSVKTGGVIYTKG
+160 HSVKTGGAIYTKG
-173 ASKQQAKAVMAKS
+173 ASKQQTKAIMAKS

-209 LGMDEDQLEK
+209 LSIDEDQLKK

-230 VRKGKEKDMQM
+230 VKKGKEKDTQM

-254 TKEQNISVEEL
+254 TKEHNISVEEL
-265 LADAR
+265 LADAK
-270 NSTADYLLRMIE
+270 NSTADYILRMIE
-282 EDESLKKD
+282 EDESFKKD

-314 NITAKPEMVNDKY
+314 NITAKPEMINDKY

-364 QMLIEIQANKN
+364 QMLIELQANKN
-375 KPKITLSVS
+375 EPKITLSVS
-384 SDFNT
+384 SDFDT
-389 PNKDS
+389 PNKDL
-394 KTQVLNN
+394 KTEVLNS

-409 YNLKSVLKN
+409 YNLKSILKN

-423 VASFKNKNEEDS
+423 VVSFKDKSEEAS

-442 VLIYDIDNSK
+442 TLIYDIDSPK

-458 QNLLQSKGV
+458 QNLLQSKEI
-467 KGFIYPTTYQATDT
+467 KGFIYPTTYQAPDT

-519 NQSLYPSKFH
+519 NSSLHYSKFH

-540 ISGKTLDNTRAIEEA
+540 ISGKTFDNTRAIEEA
-555 GLKTDINNMDIK
+555 GLKTDLNNMDVK
-567 AIYEDLQKLR
+567 AIEKNLQNLR
-577 RYELSHEPKDADS
+577 KYELSCEPKDTNS
-590 HIKRASYQA
+590 HIKRVSYQA
-599 ISSMISIKELIEYFD
+599 ISSKISIKELIEYFD

-629 DKSDRY
+629 GNSGRY
-635 LYLSEENT
+635 LYLPEENI
-643 AYSFNQNRHYTPY
+643 AYSFSQNRHYTPY

-663 DEAARKIKTGFLNDD
+663 YEAARKIKTGFLNDD
-678 VIKKIGLKQNE
+678 LIQKLSITKNE
-689 YEGFVKAID
+689 YEGFVKDID
-698 SHLDINRYYLAFINR
+698 NHLDINRYYLAFINR

-726 INYKCLIYNIKTYMK
+726 INYQGLIYNIKTHMK

-747 GFNKLKERYKTDKI
+747 GFNKLKERYKTDNI
-761 CLAEDHISFDSL
+761 SLANDHISFGSL
-773 KIIKQELY
+773 KITKQELY
-781 NKGLDKDFGVEQSTQ
+781 SQGLDSNFGAEQTKQ
-796 QSNEIEG
+796 PSNIIET
-803 KEQNVKLGNVKL
+803 KEQNIKS
-815 GYDGLRR
+815 GYDSFER

>member
-1 MIVKISKEEKGIADY
+1 MIVKISKGEKGVADY
-16 LKTGKK
+16 LKTGRK

-44 IEMSEKHQSKK
+44 IEMSERHQSKK

-81 NIDELIIDF
+81 NIDDLIMDF
-90 LRLTFPN
+90 LKLTFPN

-126 LENRTLNKKH
+126 LENRVLNKKH

-173 ASKQQAKAVMAKS
+173 ASKQQTKAIMAKS
-186 VEKFKRVV
+186 VEKFKRAV

-209 LGMDEDQLEK
+209 LSMDEDQLKK

-230 VRKGKEKDMQM
+230 VKKGKEKDTQM
-241 KIETDVVIEPKAN
+241 KIETDVVIEPKDS

-265 LADAR
+265 LADAK

-282 EDESLKKD
+282 EDESFKKD

-314 NITAKPEMVNDKY
+314 NITAKAEIVNDKY
-327 KVRVDGFK
+327 KARVDGFK

-364 QMLIEIQANKN
+364 QMLIELQANKN
-375 KPKITLSVS
+375 EPKITLSVS
-384 SDFNT
+384 SDFST
-389 PNKDS
+389 PNKNP
-394 KTQVLNN
+394 KTQVLNS
-401 WKTIQIEP
+401 WKTIRIEP

-452 FTISDA
+452 FTANDA
-458 QNLLQSKGV
+458 QNLLQSKRI
-467 KGFIYPTTYQATDT
+467 KGFIYPTTYQTSGT

-497 LNEYDEYIKEITR
+497 LNEYDEYIKEITI

-529 YTPVPGAELVS
+529 YTPVPGSEVVS
-540 ISGKTLDNTRAIEEA
+540 ISGKTFDNTRAIEDA
-555 GLKTDINNMDIK
+555 SLKTDINNMDIR
-567 AIYEDLQKLR
+567 AIYEDLQNQRK
-577 RYELSHEPKDADS
+577 YELSHEPKDTNL

-599 ISSMISIKELIEYFD
+599 ISSKIPIKELIEYFD
-614 ESAVLKEYKNHQILS
+614 ESTVFKKYKNHQILS
-629 DKSDRY
+629 GKSGRY
-635 LYLSEENT
+635 LYLPEENT

-663 DEAARKIKTGFLNDD
+663 YEAARKIKTGFYDD
-678 VIKKIGLKQNE
+678 DLIQKLSITKNE
-689 YEGFVKAID
+689 YEGFVKVID
-698 SHLDINRYYLAFINR
+698 NHLDINRYYLAFINR
-713 TESFKKY
+713 TENFKKY
-720 LPDIVR
+720 LSDIAK
-726 INYKCLIYNIKTYMK
+726 INYKGLIYNIKIYMK

-747 GFNKLKERYKTDKI
+747 GFNKLKERYETDNI
-761 CLAEDHISFDSL
+761 SLANDHISFGSL
-773 KIIKQELY
+773 KITNQELY
-781 NKGLDKDFGVEQSTQ
+781 GQGLDKDFGVEQSTQ

-803 KEQNVKLGNVKL
+803 KEQNVKS

>member
-1 MIVKISKEEKGIADY
+1 M
-16 LKTGKK
+16 
-22 RDSKLTR
+22 
-29 DEKDDRLPLAGNLDL
+29 
-44 IEMSEKHQSKK
+44 
-55 KNKKHN
+55 
-61 YYHISLSFTSE
+61 
-72 EWNKLYESG
+72 
-81 NIDELIIDF
+81 DF

-120 PRPEGA
+120 PRSEGA

-173 ASKQQAKAVMAKS
+173 AAKQQVKAVMAKS
-186 VEKFKRVV
+186 AEKFKRVV

-209 LGMDEDQLEK
+209 LSMDEDQLNK

-230 VRKGKEKDMQM
+230 VKKGKEKDTQM

-254 TKEQNISVEEL
+254 TKEQDISVEEL

-282 EDESLKKD
+282 EDESFKKD

-304 EFLPMINAKF
+304 EFLPIFNAKF
-314 NITAKPEMVNDKY
+314 NITAKPKIVNDKY
-327 KVRVDGFK
+327 KVSVDGFK

-364 QMLIEIQANKN
+364 QMLIELQANKN
-375 KPKITLSVS
+375 EPKITLSVS

-389 PNKDS
+389 PNKDP
-394 KTQVLNN
+394 KTQVLNS
-401 WKTIQIEP
+401 WKTIRIEP

-423 VASFKNKNEEDS
+423 VASFKDKNEEYS
-435 GIDGITP
+435 SIDGITP
-442 VLIYDIDNSK
+442 TLIYDIDSPK
-452 FTISDA
+452 FTINDA
-458 QNLLQSKGV
+458 QNLLQSKGI
-467 KGFIYPTTYQATDT
+467 KGFIYPTSYQAPDA

-529 YTPVPGAELVS
+529 YTPVPGSEVVS
-540 ISGKTLDNTRAIEEA
+540 IRGKTLDNTRAIEDA
-555 GLKTDINNMDIK
+555 SLKTDINNMDIK

-577 RYELSHEPKDADS
+577 RYELSHEPKDS
-590 HIKRASYQA
+590 NLHIKRASYQA
-599 ISSMISIKELIEYFD
+599 ISSKIPIKELIEYFD
-614 ESAVLKEYKNHQILS
+614 ESTVFKKYKNHQILS
-629 DKSDRY
+629 GKSGRY
-635 LYLSEENT
+635 LYLPEENT

-678 VIKKIGLKQNE
+678 VIKKLGLKQNE
-689 YEGFVKAID
+689 YEGFVKGID
-698 SHLDINRYYLAFINR
+698 DHLDINRYYLVFINR
-713 TESFKKY
+713 IENFRKY
-720 LPDIVR
+720 LSDIVK
-726 INYKCLIYNIKTYMK
+726 INYKGLIYNIKTYMK

-747 GFNKLKERYKTDKI
+747 GFNKLKECYKTDKI
-761 CLAEDHISFDSL
+761 SIANDHISFGSL
-773 KIIKQELY
+773 KITKQELY
-781 NKGLDKDFGVEQSTQ
+781 DQGLDRDFGIEQTKQSSSVVEA
-796 QSNEIEG
+796 
-803 KEQNVKLGNVKL
+803 KEQNIKS
-815 GYDGLRR
+815 GYDSLDR

>member
-1 MIVKISKEEKGIADY
+1 MIVKISKGEKGIADY

-72 EWNKLYESG
+72 EWSRLYESG
-81 NIDELIIDF
+81 NIDEFIMDF
-90 LRLTFPN
+90 LKLTFPN

-126 LENRTLNKKH
+126 LENRVLNKKH

-173 ASKQQAKAVMAKS
+173 ASKQQTKAIMAKS

-209 LGMDEDQLEK
+209 LNMDEDQLEK

-230 VRKGKEKDMQM
+230 VKKGKEKDTQM
-241 KIETDVVIEPKAN
+241 KIETDVVIEPKDS

-282 EDESLKKD
+282 EDESFKKD
-290 YYDRAKRLNAVDIR
+290 YYDRAKKLNAVDIR
-304 EFLPMINAKF
+304 ELLPMINAKF
-314 NITAKPEMVNDKY
+314 NIAAKAEMVNDKY

-364 QMLIEIQANKN
+364 QMLIELQANKN
-375 KPKITLSVS
+375 EPKITLSVS

-389 PNKDS
+389 PNKDP
-394 KTQVLNN
+394 KTQVLNS
-401 WKTIQIEP
+401 WKTIRIEP

-423 VASFKNKNEEDS
+423 VASFKDKNEEYSSIDS
-435 GIDGITP
+435 ITP
-442 VLIYDIDNSK
+442 TLIYDIDSPK
-452 FTISDA
+452 FTINDA
-458 QNLLQSKGV
+458 QNLLQSKEI
-467 KGFIYPTTYQATDT
+467 KGFIYPTTYQAPDT

-487 LIIPTTKAPS
+487 LIIPTAKAPS

-519 NQSLYPSKFH
+519 NQSLYPSNFH
-529 YTPVPGAELVS
+529 YTPVPGSEVVS
-540 ISGKTLDNTRAIEEA
+540 IRGKTFDNTRAIEDA
-555 GLKTDINNMDIK
+555 SLKTDINNMDIK

-577 RYELSHEPKDADS
+577 RYELSHEPKDTDS
-590 HIKRASYQA
+590 HIKRANYQA

-614 ESAVLKEYKNHQILS
+614 ESAVLKEYKNHQIIS
-629 DKSDRY
+629 GKSGRY
-635 LYLSEENT
+635 LYLPEENT
-643 AYSFNQNRHYTPY
+643 AYSFSQSRHYTPY

-663 DEAARKIKTGFLNDD
+663 YEAVRKIKTGFLNDD
-678 VIKKIGLKQNE
+678 VIKKLGLKQNE

-698 SHLDINRYYLAFINR
+698 GHLDINRYYLAFINR

-726 INYKCLIYNIKTYMK
+726 INYKGLIYNIKAYMK

-747 GFNKLKERYKTDKI
+747 GFNKLKECYKTDKI
-761 CLAEDHISFDSL
+761 YLTEDHISFGSL
-773 KIIKQELY
+773 KITKQELY
-781 NKGLDKDFGVEQSTQ
+781 GQGLDKDFGIEQTKQPSSVVEPKDQD
-796 QSNEIEG
+796 
-803 KEQNVKLGNVKL
+803 VKS
-815 GYDGLRR
+815 GYDSLER

>member
-1 MIVKISKEEKGIADY
+1 MIVKISKGEKGVADY

-44 IEMSEKHQSKK
+44 IEMSERHQSKK

-72 EWNKLYESG
+72 EWSRLYESG
-81 NIDELIIDF
+81 NIDDLIMDF
-90 LRLTFPN
+90 LKLTFPN

-126 LENRTLNKKH
+126 LENRVLNKKH

-173 ASKQQAKAVMAKS
+173 AAKQQVKAIMAKS
-186 VEKFKRVV
+186 AEKFKRVV

-209 LGMDEDQLEK
+209 LSMDEDKLEK

-230 VRKGKEKDMQM
+230 VRKGKEKDTQI

-270 NSTADYLLRMIE
+270 NSTADYILRMIE
-282 EDESLKKD
+282 EDDGFKKD

-364 QMLIEIQANKN
+364 QMLIELQVNKN
-375 KPKITLSVS
+375 EPKITLSVS
-384 SDFNT
+384 SDFST
-389 PNKDS
+389 PNKDP
-394 KTQVLNN
+394 KTQVLNS

-452 FTISDA
+452 FTANDA
-458 QNLLQSKGV
+458 QNLLQSKGI
-467 KGFIYPTTYQATDT
+467 KGFIYPTTYQAPGT

-497 LNEYDEYIKEITR
+497 LNEYDEYIKEITI

-529 YTPVPGAELVS
+529 YTPVPGSEVVS
-540 ISGKTLDNTRAIEEA
+540 ISGKTFDNTRAIEDA
-555 GLKTDINNMDIK
+555 SLKTDINNMDIR
-567 AIYEDLQKLR
+567 AIYEVLQNQRK
-577 RYELSHEPKDADS
+577 YELSHEPKDS
-590 HIKRASYQA
+590 NLHIKRASYQA
-599 ISSMISIKELIEYFD
+599 ISSKIPIKKLIEYFD
-614 ESAVLKEYKNHQILS
+614 ESTVFKKYKNHQILS
-629 DKSDRY
+629 GKSGRY
-635 LYLSEENT
+635 LYLPEENT
-643 AYSFNQNRHYTPY
+643 AYSFNQNRHYAPY

-663 DEAARKIKTGFLNDD
+663 YEAARKIKTGFYDD
-678 VIKKIGLKQNE
+678 DLIQKLSITKNE
-689 YEGFVKAID
+689 YEGFVKVID
-698 SHLDINRYYLAFINR
+698 NHLDINRYYLAFINS
-713 TESFKKY
+713 TENFKKY
-720 LPDIVR
+720 LPDIAK
-726 INYKCLIYNIKTYMK
+726 INYKGLIYNIKIYMK

-747 GFNKLKERYKTDKI
+747 GFNKLKERYETDNI
-761 CLAEDHISFDSL
+761 SLANDHISFGSL
-773 KIIKQELY
+773 KITNQELY
-781 NKGLDKDFGVEQSTQ
+781 GQGLDNNFGVEQSTQ

-803 KEQNVKLGNVKL
+803 KEQNVKS
-815 GYDGLRR
+815 GYDSLEM

>member
-1 MIVKISKEEKGIADY
+1 MIVKISKGEKGIADY

-44 IEMSEKHQSKK
+44 IEMSERHQSKK
-55 KNKKHN
+55 KNKKYN

-72 EWNKLYESG
+72 EWNRLYESG
-81 NIDELIIDF
+81 NIDEFIMDF

-173 ASKQQAKAVMAKS
+173 AAKQQAKAIMAKS
-186 VEKFKRVV
+186 AEKFKRVV

-209 LGMDEDQLEK
+209 LNMDEDQLEK

-230 VRKGKEKDMQM
+230 VKKGKEKDTQM
-241 KIETDVVIEPKAN
+241 KIETDVVIEPKDS

-282 EDESLKKD
+282 EDESFKKD
-290 YYDRAKRLNAVDIR
+290 YYDRAKRLNAIDIR

-314 NITAKPEMVNDKY
+314 NITTKPKIVNDKY
-327 KVRVDGFK
+327 KVSVDGFK

-354 ALFHVVNELE
+354 ALFQVVNELE
-364 QMLIEIQANKN
+364 QMLIELQANKN
-375 KPKITLSVS
+375 EPKITLSVS
-384 SDFNT
+384 SDFST
-389 PNKDS
+389 PNKDP
-394 KTQVLNN
+394 KTQVLNS

-423 VASFKNKNEEDS
+423 VASFKDKSEEAND
-435 GIDGITP
+435 IDGITP
-442 VLIYDIDNSK
+442 TLIYDIDSPK
-452 FTISDA
+452 FTINDA
-458 QNLLQSKGV
+458 QNLLQSKGI
-467 KGFIYPTTYQATDT
+467 KGFIYPTSYQVPDA
-481 KVEKFK
+481 KVENFK
-487 LIIPTTKAPS
+487 LIIPTTDAPS

-519 NQSLYPSKFH
+519 NSSLHSSKFH

-540 ISGKTLDNTRAIEEA
+540 ISGKTFDNTRAIEEA

-567 AIYEDLQKLR
+567 AIYENLQKLR
-577 RYELSHEPKDADS
+577 RYELSHEPKDS
-590 HIKRASYQA
+590 NLHIKRASYQA
-599 ISSMISIKELIEYFD
+599 ISSKIPIKELIEYFD
-614 ESAVLKEYKNHQILS
+614 ESTVLKKYKNHQILS
-629 DKSDRY
+629 GKSGRY
-635 LYLSEENT
+635 LYLPEENT
-643 AYSFNQNRHYTPY
+643 AYSFSQNRHYTPY

-663 DEAARKIKTGFLNDD
+663 YEAAGKIKTGFYDD
-678 VIKKIGLKQNE
+678 DLIKKLGITKNE
-689 YEGFVKAID
+689 YEGFVKGID
-698 SHLDINRYYLAFINR
+698 DHLDINRYYLVFISRMEN
-713 TESFKKY
+713 FKKY
-720 LPDIVR
+720 LSDIAK
-726 INYKCLIYNIKTYMK
+726 INYQGLIYNIKTYMK

-761 CLAEDHISFDSL
+761 SLANDHISFGSL
-773 KIIKQELY
+773 KITKQELY
-781 NKGLDKDFGVEQSTQ
+781 SQGLDSNFGAEQTKQPSDRVEA
-796 QSNEIEG
+796 
-803 KEQNVKLGNVKL
+803 KEQNIKS
-815 GYDGLRR
+815 GYDSFER

>member
-1 MIVKISKEEKGIADY
+1 MIVKISKGEKGVADY

-44 IEMSEKHQSKK
+44 IEMSERHQSKK
-55 KNKKHN
+55 KNKKYN

-72 EWNKLYESG
+72 EWSRLYESG
-81 NIDELIIDF
+81 NINEFIMDF
-90 LRLTFPN
+90 LKLTFPN

-173 ASKQQAKAVMAKS
+173 ASKQQTKAIMAKS

-209 LGMDEDQLEK
+209 LSMNEDQLNR

-230 VRKGKEKDMQM
+230 VKKGKEKDTQI

-254 TKEQNISVEEL
+254 TKEQNISIEEL

-270 NSTADYLLRMIE
+270 NSTADYILRMIE
-282 EDESLKKD
+282 EDESFKKD

-327 KVRVDGFK
+327 KVRVDGFN

-364 QMLIEIQANKN
+364 QMLIELQANKN
-375 KPKITLSVS
+375 EPKITLSVS
-384 SDFNT
+384 SDFST
-389 PNKDS
+389 PNKNP
-394 KTQVLNN
+394 KTQVLNS
-401 WKTIQIEP
+401 WKTIRIEP

-442 VLIYDIDNSK
+442 VLIYDINSPK
-452 FTISDA
+452 FTITDA
-458 QNLLQSKGV
+458 QNLLQSKGI
-467 KGFIYPTTYQATDT
+467 KGFMYPTSYQAPDT

-577 RYELSHEPKDADS
+577 RYELSHEPKDTNS
-590 HIKRASYQA
+590 HIKRVSYQA
-599 ISSMISIKELIEYFD
+599 ISSKISIKELIEYFD
-614 ESAVLKEYKNHQILS
+614 ESVVLKEYKNHQILS

-689 YEGFVKAID
+689 YEGFIKGID
-698 SHLDINRYYLAFINR
+698 GHLDINRYYLAFINR

-726 INYKCLIYNIKTYMK
+726 INYKCLIYSIKTYMK

-747 GFNKLKERYKTDKI
+747 GFNKLKECYKTDKI
-761 CLAEDHISFDSL
+761 SLTNDHISFGSL
-773 KIIKQELY
+773 KITKQELY
-781 NKGLDKDFGVEQSTQ
+781 DQGLDKGFGVEQTKQPSSVVEPKDQ
-796 QSNEIEG
+796 D
-803 KEQNVKLGNVKL
+803 VKS
-815 GYDGLRR
+815 GYDSLER